1 MFKKFIKSSLFFHFY
16 VYIISPF
23 VLKDSFFMDS
33 ILDFLV
39 RQKKFALVFSFA
51 FIAIGILSVVGMQRD
66 QFPTVD
72 FEVLSVTTA
81 YPGASPEDVEK
92 SVTNIIEEELLSVS
106 GLKEITSTSREGISS
121 IIVTLEADLKDVTTV
136 KNDVRNAI
144 NRVKAFPEEVTDLPR
159 VIDFNVTEFPV
170 ITINID
176 STSGNFNQ
184 ARQITD
190 ELQVAISRIKGVA
203 QVDNPSYLDSE
214 IQIKVNPD
222 KLDKYNISV
231 NEVISAI
238 STRNARFTV
247 GGNNQESLEKNIVI
261 LSEFESIDDIKDVVI
276 KSSFDGPVIRL
287 GDIAEVFRGQEEET
301 SITRVNGTKGFVL
314 QVKKQPQADIIRTVK
329 RIRER
334 VAEFQTNIPDDINIF
349 YTDDSSE
356 AVANRLEIIIKNGYI
371 GLALVLVVLGAFLSL
386 RTAFWV
392 AVSIP
397 VTLLGT
403 VFGLGLTGNTINL
416 ISLSGFILVLG
427 IVVDDS
433 IIIAESI
440 HHYKSKGGDL
450 YKNVVM
456 GLKRVIMPVVTTII
470 STMLVMSSFFLMSG
484 ILGKFIYVLPVVV
497 IFALGISFLEIT
509 FALPAHLSTT
519 KVEKQR
525 TWFIPVENFYNRFM
539 HYGLR
544 WRYLIVPLFI
554 ALLVYTSFFAFKNIP
569 FNLFPSRGATVMFAN
584 IEAPN
589 GSSAAYT
596 EKIVIDVENLI
607 VSEIGEDLK
616 SYTSTIGSYFTNRAD
631 IEIALTPTS
640 DRERAAEDMQEKL
653 KVLVEDVE
661 GAEKIRISLL
671 RPGPPQGA
679 DIEVTLVS
687 ENDAQRDLA
696 ADRLEE
702 ILKSINGVDNINRN
716 DEIGKPRIETVLD
729 FDEMARL
736 GVDYSAVY
744 RHLRTAFSGSY
755 VTDATIAG
763 KDEDVRIYIG
773 NGSNTENFIK
783 NTTIKNRQ
791 GNSIPMSQFSTLREI
806 EGEPDYN
813 HLDGDRSIKLTASIA
828 DGRPR
833 GRPSKVEQDQKLDE
847 GQSLNKKPEEA
858 PKVSRGPPPSKTIIL
873 AKALKELN
881 ASVDFPQ
888 VSIITSGGA
897 QESIESLQD
906 FLRAFVVAIV
916 GIFLLLAI
924 LFNSYSQPMLVLAAV
939 PFSLIGVVW
948 AFYFHGE
955 PLSFFAL
962 TGSLALMGVIVND
975 SLVMVSHLNYIKEK
989 SAALEDKIVWIAR
1002 GARDRLRP
1010 VVLTTLT
1017 TMAGVLPL
1025 AYGIGGTDVFLQPMV
1040 LALGYGLIFGTF
1052 LTLILL
1058 PCMYLMNYD
1067 FINMLG
1073 RIKTRFSRKKAA
1085 A

>member
-1 MFKKFIKSSLFFHFY
+1 
-16 VYIISPF
+16 
-23 VLKDSFFMDS
+23 MDS

-51 FIAIGILSVVGMQRD
+51 FIAIGVLSVVGMQRD
-66 QFPTVD
+66 QFPAVD
-72 FEVLSVTTA
+72 FEILAVTTA

-92 SVTNIIEEELLSVS
+92 SVTNVIEKELLSVS
-106 GLKEITSTSREGISS
+106 GIKEITSTSREGISS

-136 KNDVRNAI
+136 KNDVRNAV
-144 NRVKAFPEEVTDLPR
+144 NRVKSFPEEVTDLPQ
-159 VIDFNVTEFPV
+159 VLDFNITEFPI

-176 STSGNFNQ
+176 GANSDYAL

-190 ELQVAISRIKGVA
+190 DLETALLKIKGVA
-203 QVDNPSYLDSE
+203 SIDKNGYLKSE
-214 IQIKVNPD
+214 IQIKVDPI
-222 KLDKYNISV
+222 KLDKFNISI

-238 STRNARFTV
+238 SSRNARFTV

-261 LSEFESIDDIKDVVI
+261 LSEFQSIDEIKDVVI

-287 GDIAEVFRGQEEET
+287 DDIANVFRGEEEET

-314 QVKKQPQADIIRTVK
+314 QVKKQDQADIIRTVK
-329 RIRER
+329 RVRER
-334 VAEFQTNIPDDINIF
+334 VSELQENYPDNIDIF

-356 AVANRLEIIIKNGYI
+356 AVENRLNIIIKNGYI

-386 RTAFWV
+386 KTAFWV

-484 ILGKFIYVLPVVV
+484 ILGKFIYILPVVV

-509 FALPAHLSTT
+509 FALPAHLSTN

-539 HYGLR
+539 HYALR

-569 FNLFPSRGATVMFAN
+569 FNLFPSRGATVIFAN

-596 EKIVIDVENLI
+596 ENIVIDVENII
-607 VSEIGEDLK
+607 VNEIGEDLD
-616 SYTSTIGSYFTNRAD
+616 SFTSTIGSYFTNVAN
-631 IEIALTPTS
+631 IEIALTPTN
-640 DRERAAEDMQEKL
+640 DRERTAEDMEEKL
-653 KVLVEDVE
+653 KALAENVE
-661 GAEKIRISLL
+661 GAEKINISLL
-671 RPGPPQGA
+671 RPGPPQGE
-679 DIEVTLVS
+679 DIEITLVA
-687 ENDAQRDLA
+687 ENDAQRNLA
-696 ADRLEE
+696 ADRVEE
-702 ILKSINGVDNINRN
+702 ILKSIDGVDNINRN

-736 GVDYSAVY
+736 GVDYQSVY

-783 NTTIKNRQ
+783 NTTVKNRQ

-813 HLDGDRSIKLTASIA
+813 HFDGDRSIKLTASIT
-828 DGRPR
+828 DGRPKR
-833 GRPSKVEQDQKLDE
+833 KPNEVNQDHYFD
-847 GQSLNKKPEEA
+847 GDQSMK
-858 PKVSRGPPPSKTIIL
+858 RGPPPSKTAIL
-873 AKALKELN
+873 AMTLKELN
-881 ASVDFPQ
+881 APVDFPQ

-906 FLRAFVVAIV
+906 FLRAFVVAII

-1002 GARDRLRP
+1002 GSRDRLRA

-1073 RIKTRFSRKKAA
+1073 RIKTKFSRKKAVV
-1085 A
+1085 

>member
-1 MFKKFIKSSLFFHFY
+1 M
-16 VYIISPF
+16 
-23 VLKDSFFMDS
+23 DSF
-33 ILDFLV
+33 LDFLV
-39 RQKKFALVFSFA
+39 RQKKFALVFSLA
-51 FIAIGILSVVGMQRD
+51 FIAIGVLSVVGMQRD

-92 SVTNIIEEELLSVS
+92 SVTNVIEEELLSVS
-106 GLKEITSTSREGISS
+106 GIKEITSSSREGISS
-121 IIVTLEADLKDVTTV
+121 IIVTLEADLKDVTTT
-136 KNDVRNAI
+136 KNDVRNAV
-144 NRVKAFPEEVTDLPR
+144 NRVKAFPEEVTDLPL
-159 VIDFNVTEFPV
+159 VVDFNVTEFPV
-170 ITINID
+170 VTINID

-190 ELQVAISRIKGVA
+190 ELEVAISRIKGVA
-203 QVDNPSYLDSE
+203 SVDNPSYLDSE

-222 KLDKYNISV
+222 KLNKYEMSI

-238 STRNARFTV
+238 SSRNARFTV
-247 GGNNQESLEKNIVI
+247 GDNNQESLEKNIVI
-261 LSEFESIDDIKDVVI
+261 LSEFESIEDIKNVVI
-276 KSSFDGPVIRL
+276 KSSFDGPAISL
-287 GDIAEVFRGQEEET
+287 DDIAEVFRGQEEET

-329 RIRER
+329 RVRER
-334 VAEFQTNIPDDINIF
+334 VAELQKNIPDDINIF

-356 AVANRLEIIIKNGYI
+356 AVANRLDIIIKNGYI
-371 GLALVLVVLGAFLSL
+371 GLALVLVVLGVFLSL
-386 RTAFWV
+386 KTAFWV

-433 IIIAESI
+433 IVIAESI
-440 HHYKSKGGDL
+440 HHYKSKEGNL

-484 ILGKFIYVLPVVV
+484 VLGKFIYVLPVVV
-497 IFALGISFLEIT
+497 LFALAISFLEIT
-509 FALPAHLSTT
+509 FALPAHLATK
-519 KVEKQR
+519 KVEKQK
-525 TWFIPVENFYNRFM
+525 TWFVPFENVYNRGM
-539 HYGLR
+539 VRILK
-544 WRYLIVPLFI
+544 WRYLIVPIFI
-554 ALLVYTSFFAFKNIP
+554 GILVYSAMFAMKNIP

-589 GSSAAYT
+589 GSSASYT

-607 VSEIGEDLK
+607 VKEIGSDLK
-616 SYTSTIGSYFTNRAD
+616 SYTSKIDAFFTNKAD

-653 KVLVEDVE
+653 KELVKSVQ
-661 GAEKIRISLL
+661 GAEEIRISLL

-687 ENDAQRDLA
+687 ANDAQRVLA

-702 ILKSINGVDNINRN
+702 ILNSINGVDNINRN

-736 GVDYSAVY
+736 GVDYQSVY

-763 KDEDVRIYIG
+763 KEEAVRIYIG
-773 NGSNTENFIK
+773 ENDYTENFIQ
-783 NTTIKNRQ
+783 NTAVKNRQ
-791 GNSIPMSQFSTLREI
+791 GNLIPMSQFSTLREI

-813 HLDGDRSIKLTASIA
+813 HLDGDRSIKVTASIA

-833 GRPSKVEQDQKLDE
+833 GRPTKVEDSSKTAD
-847 GQSLNKKPEEA
+847 SDS
-858 PKVSRGPPPSKTIIL
+858 VSVTSNESDSSTAQPTRRGPPPSKTIIL

-881 ASVDFPQ
+881 ASVDYPQ
-888 VSIITSGGA
+888 VSIVTAGGA

-906 FLRAFVVAIV
+906 FLRAFVVAII

-939 PFSLIGVVW
+939 PFSLIGVIW

-975 SLVMVSHLNYIKEK
+975 SLVMVSHLNYIRDK
-989 SAALEDKIVWIAR
+989 SAQLEDKTVWIAR
-1002 GARDRLRP
+1002 GSRDRLRA

-1067 FINMLG
+1067 FINMLV
-1073 RIKTRFSRKKAA
+1073 RIGARFSRKKAPA
-1085 A
+1085 

>member
-1 MFKKFIKSSLFFHFY
+1 
-16 VYIISPF
+16 
-23 VLKDSFFMDS
+23 MDS

-39 RQKKFALVFSFA
+39 RQKKFALVFSLA
-51 FIAIGILSVVGMQRD
+51 FIAIGVLSVVGMQRD
-66 QFPTVD
+66 QFPAVD
-72 FEVLSVTTA
+72 FEILAVTTA

-92 SVTNIIEEELLSVS
+92 SVTNVIENELLSVS
-106 GLKEITSTSREGISS
+106 GIKEITSTSREGISS

-136 KNDVRNAI
+136 KNDVRNAV
-144 NRVKAFPEEVTDLPR
+144 NRVKSFPEEVADLPQ
-159 VIDFNVTEFPV
+159 VLDFNITEFPI

-176 STSGNFNQ
+176 GANSDYAL

-190 ELQVAISRIKGVA
+190 DLETALLKIKGVA
-203 QVDNPSYLDSE
+203 SIDKNGYLKSE
-214 IQIKVNPD
+214 IQIKVDPI
-222 KLDKYNISV
+222 KLDKYNISI

-261 LSEFESIDDIKDVVI
+261 LSEFQSIDEIKDVVI

-287 GDIAEVFRGQEEET
+287 DDIANVFRGEEEET

-314 QVKKQPQADIIRTVK
+314 QIKKQDQADIIRTVK
-329 RIRER
+329 RVRER
-334 VAEFQTNIPDDINIF
+334 VSELQENYPDNIDIF

-356 AVANRLEIIIKNGYI
+356 AVENRLNIIIKNGYI

-386 RTAFWV
+386 KTAFWV

-484 ILGKFIYVLPVVV
+484 ILGKFIYILPVVV

-509 FALPAHLSTT
+509 FALPAHLSTN

-539 HYGLR
+539 RYALR

-569 FNLFPSRGATVMFAN
+569 FNLFPSRGATVIFAN

-596 EKIVIDVENLI
+596 ENIVIDVENII
-607 VSEIGEDLK
+607 VNEIGEDLD
-616 SYTSTIGSYFTNRAD
+616 SFTSTIGSYFTNVAN

-640 DRERAAEDMQEKL
+640 DRERTAEDMEEKL
-653 KVLVEDVE
+653 KALVENVE
-661 GAEKIRISLL
+661 GAEKINISLL
-671 RPGPPQGA
+671 RPGPPQGE
-679 DIEVTLVS
+679 DIEITLVA
-687 ENDAQRDLA
+687 ENDAQRNLA
-696 ADRLEE
+696 ADRVEE
-702 ILKSINGVDNINRN
+702 ILKSIDGVDNINRN

-736 GVDYSAVY
+736 GVDYQSVY

-755 VTDATIAG
+755 VTDVTIAG
-763 KDEDVRIYIG
+763 KEEDVRIYIG
-773 NGSNTENFIK
+773 NEDNTENFIK
-783 NTTIKNRQ
+783 NTTVKNRQ

-813 HLDGDRSIKLTASIA
+813 HFDGDRSIKLTASIA
-828 DGRPR
+828 DGRPKR
-833 GRPSKVEQDQKLDE
+833 KPNEVNQDHYFD
-847 GQSLNKKPEEA
+847 GDQSMK
-858 PKVSRGPPPSKTIIL
+858 RGPPPSKTAIL
-873 AKALKELN
+873 SMALKELN
-881 ASVDFPQ
+881 APVDFPQ

-906 FLRAFVVAIV
+906 FLRAFVVAII

-1002 GARDRLRP
+1002 GSRDRLRA

-1073 RIKTRFSRKKAA
+1073 RIKTKFSRKKAVV
-1085 A
+1085 

>member
-1 MFKKFIKSSLFFHFY
+1 
-16 VYIISPF
+16 
-23 VLKDSFFMDS
+23 MDS

-39 RQKKFALVFSFA
+39 RQKKFALVFSLA
-51 FIAIGILSVVGMQRD
+51 FIAIGVLSVVGMQRD
-66 QFPTVD
+66 QFPAVD
-72 FEVLSVTTA
+72 FEILAVTTA

-92 SVTNIIEEELLSVS
+92 SVTNVIEKELLSVS
-106 GLKEITSTSREGISS
+106 GIKEITSTSREGISS

-136 KNDVRNAI
+136 KNDVRNAV
-144 NRVKAFPEEVTDLPR
+144 NRVKSFPEEVADLPQ
-159 VIDFNVTEFPV
+159 VLDFNITEFPI

-176 STSGNFNQ
+176 GANSDYAL

-190 ELQVAISRIKGVA
+190 DLETALLKIKGVA
-203 QVDNPSYLDSE
+203 SIDKNGYLKSE
-214 IQIKVNPD
+214 IQIKVDPI

-261 LSEFESIDDIKDVVI
+261 LSEFQSIDEIKDVVI

-287 GDIAEVFRGQEEET
+287 DDIANVFRGEEEET

-314 QVKKQPQADIIRTVK
+314 QIKKQDQADIIRTVK
-329 RIRER
+329 RVRER
-334 VAEFQTNIPDDINIF
+334 VSELQGNYPDNIDIF

-356 AVANRLEIIIKNGYI
+356 AVENRLNIIIKNGYI

-484 ILGKFIYVLPVVV
+484 ILGKFIYILPVVV

-509 FALPAHLSTT
+509 FALPAHLSTN

-539 HYGLR
+539 RYALR

-569 FNLFPSRGATVMFAN
+569 FNLFPSRGATVIFAN

-596 EKIVIDVENLI
+596 ENIVIDVENII
-607 VSEIGEDLK
+607 VNEIGEDLD
-616 SYTSTIGSYFTNRAD
+616 SFTSTIGSYFTNVAN

-640 DRERAAEDMQEKL
+640 DRERTAEDMEEKL
-653 KVLVEDVE
+653 KALVENVE
-661 GAEKIRISLL
+661 GAEKINISLL
-671 RPGPPQGA
+671 RPGPPQGE
-679 DIEVTLVS
+679 DIEITLVA
-687 ENDAQRDLA
+687 ENDAQRNLA
-696 ADRLEE
+696 ADRVEE
-702 ILKSINGVDNINRN
+702 ILKSIDGVDNINRN

-783 NTTIKNRQ
+783 NTTVKNRQ

-813 HLDGDRSIKLTASIA
+813 HFDGDRSIKLTASIA
-828 DGRPR
+828 DGRPT
-833 GRPSKVEQDQKLDE
+833 
-847 GQSLNKKPEEA
+847 KKPSGVDQNQNFA
-858 PKVSRGPPPSKTIIL
+858 GDQSMKRGPPPSKTAIL
-873 AKALKELN
+873 AMALKELN
-881 ASVDFPQ
+881 APVDFPQ

-906 FLRAFVVAIV
+906 FLRAFVVAIF

-1002 GARDRLRP
+1002 GSRDRLRA

-1073 RIKTRFSRKKAA
+1073 RIKTKFSRKKAVV
-1085 A
+1085 

>member
-1 MFKKFIKSSLFFHFY
+1 MEAFLE
-16 VYIISPF
+16 
-23 VLKDSFFMDS
+23 
-33 ILDFLV
+33 FLV
-39 RQKKFALVFSFA
+39 KQKKFAIVFSLA
-51 FIAIGILSVVGMQRD
+51 FIAIGVLSVVGMQRD

-92 SVTNIIEEELLSVS
+92 KVTNIIEDELLGVS
-106 GLKEITSTSREGISS
+106 GIKEITSSSREGLSS

-136 KNDVRNAI
+136 KNDVRNAV
-144 NRVKAFPEEVTDLPR
+144 NRVKSFPEEVTDLPA
-159 VIDFNVTEFPV
+159 VVDFNVSDFPV
-170 ITINID
+170 ITVNID
-176 STSGNFNQ
+176 STSGNFDQ

-190 ELQVAISRIKGVA
+190 ELQVSLSRIKGVA
-203 QVDNPSYLDSE
+203 AVDNPSYLESE
-214 IQIKVNPD
+214 IQIKVNPV
-222 KLDKYNISV
+222 KLDKFNMSI
-231 NEVISAI
+231 NEVIAAI
-238 STRNARFTV
+238 SSRNARFTV

-261 LSEFESIDDIKDVVI
+261 LSEFESIDDIKNVVI

-287 GDIAEVFRGQEEET
+287 GDIAEVFRGQEEEM

-314 QVKKQPQADIIRTVK
+314 QVRKQAQADIIRTVK
-329 RIRER
+329 RVREK
-334 VAEFQTNIPDDINIF
+334 VSEIQVNIPDDINIF

-356 AVANRLEIIIKNGYI
+356 AVENRLDIIIKNGYI
-371 GLALVLVVLGAFLSL
+371 GLALVLVVLGIFLSIK
-386 RTAFWV
+386 TAFWV

-433 IIIAESI
+433 IVIAESI
-440 HHYKSKGGDL
+440 HHYKSKEGSL
-450 YKNVVM
+450 YKNVVT
-456 GLKRVIMPVVTTII
+456 GLKRVILPVITTII
-470 STMLVMSSFFLMSG
+470 STMLVMSSFFLMG
-484 ILGKFIYVLPVVV
+484 GVLGKFIYVLPVVV

-509 FALPAHLSTT
+509 FALPAHLATPNKSG
-519 KVEKQR
+519 KQK
-525 TWFIPVENFYNRFM
+525 TWFIPVENFYNKCMHRF
-539 HYGLR
+539 LR
-544 WRYLIVPLFI
+544 WRYLIVPIFI
-554 ALLVYTSFFAFKNIP
+554 ALLVYSAMFAMKNIP

-589 GSSAAYT
+589 GSSASYT
-596 EKIVIDVENLI
+596 ENIVIDVENLI
-607 VSEIGEDLK
+607 VSEIGDDLK
-616 SYTSTIGSYFTNRAD
+616 SYTSKVGAYFTNKAD
-631 IEIALTPTS
+631 IEIALSPTS
-640 DRERAAEDMQEKL
+640 DRERTAEDMQEKL
-653 KVLVEDVE
+653 KELVKSVK
-661 GAEKIRISLL
+661 GAEEIKISLL

-687 ENDAQRDLA
+687 DNDSQRALA

-702 ILKSINGVDNINRN
+702 ILRTIKGVDNINRN

-736 GVDYSAVY
+736 GVDYASVY

-763 KDEDVRIYIG
+763 KDEDIRIYIG
-773 NGSNTENFIK
+773 ENDYTENFIK
-783 NTTIKNRQ
+783 NTSVKNRQ

-806 EGEPDYN
+806 AGEPDYN
-813 HLDGDRSIKLTASIA
+813 HLDGDRSIKVTASIA

-833 GRPSKVEQDQKLDE
+833 GRPSSTQKDQTQNQNSDE
-847 GQSLNKKPEEA
+847 IQSLDQKPEEA
-858 PKVSRGPPPSKTIIL
+858 PKARGGGRPPSKTIIL
-873 AKALKELN
+873 AQALKELN
-881 ASVDFPQ
+881 AAVDYPQ
-888 VSIITSGGA
+888 VSIITAGGA
-897 QESIESLQD
+897 QESIDSLQD
-906 FLRAFVVAIV
+906 FLRAFVVAIC
-916 GIFLLLAI
+916 GIYLLLAI

-975 SLVMVSHLNYIKEK
+975 SLVMVSHLNYIKAK
-989 SAALEDKIVWIAR
+989 SAELEDKIVWIAR
-1002 GARDRLRP
+1002 GSKDRLRA

-1040 LALGYGLIFGTF
+1040 LALGYGLIFGTV

-1058 PCMYLMNYD
+1058 PCMYMMNYD

-1073 RIKTRFSRKKAA
+1073 RIRAKFSRKKTTA
-1085 A
+1085 

>member
-1 MFKKFIKSSLFFHFY
+1 M
-16 VYIISPF
+16 
-23 VLKDSFFMDS
+23 DSF
-33 ILDFLV
+33 LDFLV
-39 RQKKFALVFSFA
+39 RQKKFALVFSLA
-51 FIAIGILSVVGMQRD
+51 FIAIGVLSVVGMQRD

-72 FEVLSVTTA
+72 FEVLSVSTA

-92 SVTNIIEEELLSVS
+92 SVTNVIEEELLSVS
-106 GLKEITSTSREGISS
+106 GIKEITSSSREGISS
-121 IIVTLEADLKDVTTV
+121 IIVTLEADLKDVTTT
-136 KNDVRNAI
+136 KNDVRNAV
-144 NRVKAFPEEVTDLPR
+144 NRVKAFPEEVTDLPQ

-170 ITINID
+170 VTINID

-203 QVDNPSYLDSE
+203 SVDNPSYLDSE

-222 KLDKYNISV
+222 KLNKYEMSI

-238 STRNARFTV
+238 SSRNARFTV
-247 GGNNQESLEKNIVI
+247 GDNNQESLEKNIVI
-261 LSEFESIDDIKDVVI
+261 LSEYESIEDIKNVVI

-287 GDIAEVFRGQEEET
+287 NDIAEVFRGQEEET

-329 RIRER
+329 RVRER
-334 VAEFQTNIPDDINIF
+334 VGELQKNIPDDINIF

-356 AVANRLEIIIKNGYI
+356 AVANRLDIIIKNGYI
-371 GLALVLVVLGAFLSL
+371 GLALVLIVLGVFLSL
-386 RTAFWV
+386 KTAFWV

-397 VTLLGT
+397 VTLLGA

-433 IIIAESI
+433 IVIAESI
-440 HHYKSKGGDL
+440 HHYKSKEGNL

-484 ILGKFIYVLPVVV
+484 VLGKFIYVLPVVV
-497 IFALGISFLEIT
+497 LFALAISFLEIT
-509 FALPAHLSTT
+509 FALPAHLASK
-519 KVEKQR
+519 KVEKQK
-525 TWFIPVENFYNRFM
+525 TWFVPFENLYNRGM
-539 HYGLR
+539 VRILK
-544 WRYLIVPLFI
+544 WRYLIVPIFI
-554 ALLVYTSFFAFKNIP
+554 GILVYSAMFAMKNIP

-589 GSSAAYT
+589 GSSASYT

-607 VSEIGEDLK
+607 VNEIGDDLK
-616 SYTSTIGSYFTNRAD
+616 SYTSKINAFFTNKAD

-653 KVLVEDVE
+653 KELVQNVE
-661 GAEKIRISLL
+661 GAEEIRISLL

-687 ENDAQRDLA
+687 SNDAQRVLA

-702 ILKSINGVDNINRN
+702 ILNSINGVDNINRN

-736 GVDYSAVY
+736 GVDYQSVY

-763 KDEDVRIYIG
+763 EEEAVRIYIG
-773 NGSNTENFIK
+773 ENDYTENFIQ
-783 NTTIKNRQ
+783 NTAVKNRQ
-791 GNSIPMSQFSTLREI
+791 GNLIPMSQFSTLREI

-813 HLDGDRSIKLTASIA
+813 HLDGDRSIKVTASIA

-833 GRPSKVEQDQKLDE
+833 GRPNKVDE
-847 GQSLNKKPEEA
+847 NSTTADSDSVIVTSNDSDSSAAQPA
-858 PKVSRGPPPSKTIIL
+858 RRGPPPSKTIIL

-881 ASVDFPQ
+881 ASVDYPQ
-888 VSIITSGGA
+888 VSIVTAGGA

-906 FLRAFVVAIV
+906 FLRAFVVAII

-939 PFSLIGVVW
+939 PFSLIGVIW

-975 SLVMVSHLNYIKEK
+975 SLVMVSHLNYIRDK
-989 SAALEDKIVWIAR
+989 SDQLEDKTVWIAR
-1002 GARDRLRP
+1002 GSRDRLRA

-1067 FINMLG
+1067 FINMLS
-1073 RIKTRFSRKKAA
+1073 RIGARFSRKKAPA
-1085 A
+1085 

>member
-1 MFKKFIKSSLFFHFY
+1 M
-16 VYIISPF
+16 
-23 VLKDSFFMDS
+23 DSF
-33 ILDFLV
+33 LDFLV
-39 RQKKFALVFSFA
+39 RQKKFALVFSLA
-51 FIAIGILSVVGMQRD
+51 FIAIGVLSVVGMQRD

-92 SVTNIIEEELLSVS
+92 SVTNVIEEELLSVS
-106 GLKEITSTSREGISS
+106 GIKEITSSSREGISS
-121 IIVTLEADLKDVTTV
+121 IIVTLEADLKDVTTT
-136 KNDVRNAI
+136 KNDVRNAV
-144 NRVKAFPEEVTDLPR
+144 NRVKAFPEEVTDLPQ
-159 VIDFNVTEFPV
+159 VVDFNVTEFPV
-170 ITINID
+170 VTINID

-190 ELQVAISRIKGVA
+190 ELEVAISRIKGVA
-203 QVDNPSYLDSE
+203 SVDNPSYLDSE

-222 KLDKYNISV
+222 KLAKYEMSI

-238 STRNARFTV
+238 SSRNARFTV
-247 GGNNQESLEKNIVI
+247 GDNNQESLEKNIVI
-261 LSEFESIDDIKDVVI
+261 LSEFESIDDIKNVVI

-287 GDIAEVFRGQEEET
+287 DDIAEVFRGQEEET

-329 RIRER
+329 RVRER
-334 VAEFQTNIPDDINIF
+334 VSELQKNFPDDINIF

-356 AVANRLEIIIKNGYI
+356 AVANRLDIIIKNGYI
-371 GLALVLVVLGAFLSL
+371 GLALVLVVLGVFLSIK
-386 RTAFWV
+386 TAFWV

-433 IIIAESI
+433 IVIAESI
-440 HHYKSKGGDL
+440 HHYKSKEGNL

-484 ILGKFIYVLPVVV
+484 VLGKFIYVLPVVV
-497 IFALGISFLEIT
+497 LFALAISFLEIT
-509 FALPAHLSTT
+509 FALPAHLATN
-519 KVEKQR
+519 KVEKQK
-525 TWFIPVENFYNRFM
+525 TWFVPFENFYNRCM
-539 HYGLR
+539 VRILK

-554 ALLVYTSFFAFKNIP
+554 GLLVYSAMFAMKNIP

-589 GSSAAYT
+589 GSSASYT

-607 VSEIGEDLK
+607 VNEIGEDLK
-616 SYTSTIGSYFTNRAD
+616 SYTSKIDAFFTNKAD

-640 DRERAAEDMQEKL
+640 DRERSAEDMQEKL
-653 KVLVEDVE
+653 KELVKNVQ
-661 GAEKIRISLL
+661 GAEEIRISLL

-687 ENDAQRDLA
+687 ANDAQRVLA

-702 ILKSINGVDNINRN
+702 ILNSIDGVDNINRN

-736 GVDYSAVY
+736 GVDYQSVY

-763 KDEDVRIYIG
+763 KEEDVRIYIG
-773 NGSNTENFIK
+773 ENDYTENFIQ
-783 NTTIKNRQ
+783 NTAVKNRQ
-791 GNSIPMSQFSTLREI
+791 GNLIPMSQFSTLREI

-813 HLDGDRSIKLTASIA
+813 HLDGDRSIKVTASIA

-833 GRPSKVEQDQKLDE
+833 GRPTKAAESSNADDGETI
-847 GQSLNKKPEEA
+847 N
-858 PKVSRGPPPSKTIIL
+858 VSSDDSDSSAAQPARRGPPPSKTIIL

-881 ASVDFPQ
+881 AAVEYPQ
-888 VSIITSGGA
+888 VSIVTAGGA

-906 FLRAFVVAIV
+906 FLRAFVVAII

-939 PFSLIGVVW
+939 PFSLIGVIW

-975 SLVMVSHLNYIKEK
+975 SLVMVSHLNYLRDK
-989 SAALEDKIVWIAR
+989 SAKLEDKTVWIAR
-1002 GARDRLRP
+1002 GSRDRLRA

-1073 RIKTRFSRKKAA
+1073 RIGAKFSRKKAPV
-1085 A
+1085 

>member
-1 MFKKFIKSSLFFHFY
+1 
-16 VYIISPF
+16 
-23 VLKDSFFMDS
+23 MDS

-39 RQKKFALVFSFA
+39 RQKKFALVFSLA
-51 FIAIGILSVVGMQRD
+51 FIAIGVLSVVGMQRD
-66 QFPTVD
+66 QFPAVD
-72 FEVLSVTTA
+72 FEILAVTTA

-92 SVTNIIEEELLSVS
+92 SVTNVIENELLSVS
-106 GLKEITSTSREGISS
+106 GIKEITSTSREGISS

-136 KNDVRNAI
+136 KNDVRNAV
-144 NRVKAFPEEVTDLPR
+144 NRVKSFPEEVADLPQ
-159 VIDFNVTEFPV
+159 VLDFNITEFPI

-176 STSGNFNQ
+176 GANSDYAL

-190 ELQVAISRIKGVA
+190 DLETALLKIKGVA
-203 QVDNPSYLDSE
+203 SIDKNGYLKSE
-214 IQIKVNPD
+214 IQIKVDPI

-261 LSEFESIDDIKDVVI
+261 LSEFQSIDEIKDVVI

-287 GDIAEVFRGQEEET
+287 DDIANVFRGEEEET

-314 QVKKQPQADIIRTVK
+314 QVKKQDQADIIRTVK
-329 RIRER
+329 RVRER
-334 VAEFQTNIPDDINIF
+334 VSELQENYPDNIDIF

-356 AVANRLEIIIKNGYI
+356 AVENRLNIIIKNGYI
-371 GLALVLVVLGAFLSL
+371 GLALVLVVLGVFLSL
-386 RTAFWV
+386 KTAFWV

-484 ILGKFIYVLPVVV
+484 ILGKFIYILPVVV

-509 FALPAHLSTT
+509 FALPAHLSTN

-539 HYGLR
+539 RYALR

-569 FNLFPSRGATVMFAN
+569 FNLFPSRGATVIFAN

-596 EKIVIDVENLI
+596 ENIVIDVENII
-607 VSEIGEDLK
+607 VNEIGEDLD
-616 SYTSTIGSYFTNRAD
+616 SFTSTIGSYFTNVAN

-640 DRERAAEDMQEKL
+640 DRERTAEDMEEKL
-653 KVLVEDVE
+653 KALVENVE
-661 GAEKIRISLL
+661 GAEKINISLL
-671 RPGPPQGA
+671 RPGPPQGE
-679 DIEVTLVS
+679 DIEITLVA
-687 ENDAQRDLA
+687 ENDAQRNLA
-696 ADRLEE
+696 ADRVEE
-702 ILKSINGVDNINRN
+702 ILKSIDGVDNINRN

-736 GVDYSAVY
+736 GVDYQSVY

-755 VTDATIAG
+755 VTDVTIAG
-763 KDEDVRIYIG
+763 KEEDVRIYIG
-773 NGSNTENFIK
+773 SEDYTENFIK
-783 NTTIKNRQ
+783 NTTVKNRQ
-791 GNSIPMSQFSTLREI
+791 GNSIPMSKFSTLREI
-806 EGEPDYN
+806 KGEPDFN
-813 HLDGDRSIKLTASIA
+813 HFDGDRSIKLTASIA
-828 DGRPR
+828 DN
-833 GRPSKVEQDQKLDE
+833 PSIGGDILDRNFDGDQSMK
-847 GQSLNKKPEEA
+847 
-858 PKVSRGPPPSKTIIL
+858 RGPPPSKTAIL
-873 AKALKELN
+873 AMALKELN
-881 ASVDFPQ
+881 APVDFPQ

-906 FLRAFVVAIV
+906 FLRAFVVAII

-1002 GARDRLRP
+1002 GSRDRLRA

-1073 RIKTRFSRKKAA
+1073 RIKTKFSRKKAVV
-1085 A
+1085 

>member
-1 MFKKFIKSSLFFHFY
+1 
-16 VYIISPF
+16 
-23 VLKDSFFMDS
+23 MDAF
-33 ILDFLV
+33 LDLLV
-39 RQKKFALVFSFA
+39 RQKKFALVFSLA
-51 FIAIGILSVVGMQRD
+51 FIAIGVLSVLGMQRD

-92 SVTNIIEEELLSVS
+92 SVTNVIEEELLSLS
-106 GLKEITSTSREGISS
+106 GIKEITSTSREGISS

-136 KNDVRNAI
+136 KNDIRNAV
-144 NRVKAFPEEVTDLPR
+144 NRVKAFPEEVTDLPQ
-159 VIDFNVTEFPV
+159 VVDFNVTEFPV

-176 STSGNFNQ
+176 STSGDFNQ

-190 ELQVAISRIKGVA
+190 DLQTSLTKIKGVA
-203 QVDNPSYLDSE
+203 SVDNPSYLDSE

-222 KLDKYNISV
+222 KLNKYKMSI

-238 STRNARFTV
+238 SSRNARFTV
-247 GGNNQESLEKNIVI
+247 GDNNQESLEKNIVI

-276 KSSFDGPVIRL
+276 KSSFDGPVIKL
-287 GDIAEVFRGQEEET
+287 NDIAEVFRGQEEEN
-301 SITRVNGTKGFVL
+301 SIIRVNGTKGFVL

-329 RIRER
+329 RVRER
-334 VAEFQTNIPDDINIF
+334 VAEFQKNIPDDINIF

-371 GLALVLVVLGAFLSL
+371 GLALVLVVLGVFLSL
-386 RTAFWV
+386 KTAFWV

-397 VTLLGT
+397 VCLLGA

-433 IIIAESI
+433 IVIAESI
-440 HHYKSKGGDL
+440 HHYKSKEGNL

-497 IFALGISFLEIT
+497 LFALAISFLEIT
-509 FALPAHLSTT
+509 FALPAHLASK
-519 KVEKQR
+519 KVEKQKK
-525 TWFIPVENFYNRFM
+525 WFVPVENFYNRSM
-539 HYGLR
+539 VHILK

-554 ALLVYTSFFAFKNIP
+554 GLLAYSAMFAMKNIP

-589 GSSAAYT
+589 GSSASYT

-616 SYTSTIGSYFTNRAD
+616 SYTSNIGSYFTNRAD
-631 IEIALTPTS
+631 IEIALTETS

-653 KVLVEDVE
+653 KELVKNVK

-687 ENDAQRDLA
+687 ENDAQRALA
-696 ADRLEE
+696 ADRLVE
-702 ILKSINGVDNINRN
+702 ILNSINGVDNINRN

-736 GVDYSAVY
+736 GVDYQSVY

-773 NGSNTENFIK
+773 ENDYTENFIK
-783 NTTIKNRQ
+783 NTAIKNRQ
-791 GNSIPMSQFSTLREI
+791 GNLIPMSQFSTLREI

-813 HLDGDRSIKLTASIA
+813 HLDGDRSIKVTASIA

-833 GRPSKVEQDQKLDE
+833 GRPSQVNENSGENQPLNVKPDE
-847 GQSLNKKPEEA
+847 AKPDEA
-858 PKVSRGPPPSKTIIL
+858 RPDAAKPARGGPPPSKTIIL

-881 ASVDFPQ
+881 ASVEYPQ
-888 VSIITSGGA
+888 VSIITAGGA
-897 QESIESLQD
+897 QESIDSLQD
-906 FLRAFVVAIV
+906 FLRAFVVALI

-975 SLVMVSHLNYIKEK
+975 SLVMVSHLNYIRDK
-989 SAALEDKIVWIAR
+989 SAQLEDKTVWIAR
-1002 GARDRLRP
+1002 GSRDRLRA

-1067 FINMLG
+1067 FINLLG
-1073 RIKTRFSRKKAA
+1073 RIRARFSRKRAPS
-1085 A
+1085 

>member
-1 MFKKFIKSSLFFHFY
+1 ME
-16 VYIISPF
+16 
-23 VLKDSFFMDS
+23 SF
-33 ILDFLV
+33 LEFLV
-39 RQKKFALVFSFA
+39 KQKKFAIVFSLA

-92 SVTNIIEEELLSVS
+92 KVTNIIEDELLGVS
-106 GLKEITSTSREGISS
+106 GIKEITSSSREGLSS

-136 KNDVRNAI
+136 KNDVRNAV
-144 NRVKAFPEEVTDLPR
+144 NRVKSFPEEVTDLPA
-159 VIDFNVTEFPV
+159 VVDFNVSDFPV
-170 ITINID
+170 ITVNID
-176 STSGNFNQ
+176 STSGDFDQ
-184 ARQITD
+184 AREITD
-190 ELQVAISRIKGVA
+190 ELQVSLSRIKGVA
-203 QVDNPSYLDSE
+203 LVDNPSYLESE
-214 IQIKVNPD
+214 IQIKVNPA
-222 KLDKYNISV
+222 KLDKYNMSI
-231 NEVISAI
+231 NEVIAAI
-238 STRNARFTV
+238 SSRNARFTV

-261 LSEFESIDDIKDVVI
+261 LSEFESIEDIKNVVI

-287 GDIAEVFRGQEEET
+287 DDIADVFRGQEEEM

-314 QVKKQPQADIIRTVK
+314 QVRKQAQADIIRTVK
-329 RIRER
+329 RVREK
-334 VAEFQTNIPDDINIF
+334 VSEFQNTIPDDINIF

-356 AVANRLEIIIKNGYI
+356 AVENRLDIIIKNGYI
-371 GLALVLVVLGAFLSL
+371 GLALVLVVLGVFLSIK
-386 RTAFWV
+386 TAFWV

-433 IIIAESI
+433 IVIAESI
-440 HHYKSKGGDL
+440 HHYKSKEGSL
-450 YKNVVM
+450 FKNVVT
-456 GLKRVIMPVVTTII
+456 GLKRVILPVITTII
-470 STMLVMSSFFLMSG
+470 STMLVMSSFFLMG
-484 ILGKFIYVLPVVV
+484 GVLGKFIYVLPVVV

-509 FALPAHLSTT
+509 FALPAHLATPNKSG
-519 KVEKQR
+519 KQK
-525 TWFIPVENFYNRFM
+525 TWFIPVENFYNKSMHRF
-539 HYGLR
+539 LR
-544 WRYLIVPLFI
+544 WRYLIVPVFI
-554 ALLVYTSFFAFKNIP
+554 ALLVYSAMFAMKNIP

-589 GSSAAYT
+589 GSSASYT
-596 EKIVIDVENLI
+596 ENIVIDVENLI

-616 SYTSTIGSYFTNRAD
+616 SYTSKIGAYFTNKAD

-640 DRERAAEDMQEKL
+640 DRERTAEDMQEKL
-653 KVLVEDVE
+653 KELVKSVK
-661 GAEKIRISLL
+661 GAEEIKISLL

-687 ENDAQRDLA
+687 DNDSQRALA

-702 ILKSINGVDNINRN
+702 ILRTIKGVDNINRN

-736 GVDYSAVY
+736 GVDYASVY

-763 KDEDVRIYIG
+763 KDEDIRIYIG
-773 NGSNTENFIK
+773 ENDYTENFIK
-783 NTTIKNRQ
+783 NTSVKNRQ

-806 EGEPDYN
+806 AGEPDYN
-813 HLDGDRSIKLTASIA
+813 HLDGDRSIKVTASIA

-833 GRPSKVEQDQKLDE
+833 GRPSSTQKDQTQNQNSDE
-847 GQSLNKKPEEA
+847 IQSLDQKPEEA
-858 PKVSRGPPPSKTIIL
+858 PKARGGGRPPSKTIIL
-873 AKALKELN
+873 AQALKELN
-881 ASVDFPQ
+881 AAVDYPQ
-888 VSIITSGGA
+888 VSIITAGGA
-897 QESIESLQD
+897 QESIDSLQD
-906 FLRAFVVAIV
+906 FLRAFVVAIC
-916 GIFLLLAI
+916 GIYLLLAI

-975 SLVMVSHLNYIKEK
+975 SLVMVSHLNYIKAK
-989 SAALEDKIVWIAR
+989 SAELEDKIVWIAR
-1002 GARDRLRP
+1002 GSKDRLRA

-1040 LALGYGLIFGTF
+1040 LALGYGLIFGTV

-1058 PCMYLMNYD
+1058 PCMYMMNYD

-1073 RIKTRFSRKKAA
+1073 RIRAKFSRKKTTA
-1085 A
+1085 

>member
-1 MFKKFIKSSLFFHFY
+1 
-16 VYIISPF
+16 
-23 VLKDSFFMDS
+23 MDAF
-33 ILDFLV
+33 LDFLV
-39 RQKKFALVFSFA
+39 RQKKFALVFSLA
-51 FIAIGILSVVGMQRD
+51 FIAIGVLSVLGMQRD

-92 SVTNIIEEELLSVS
+92 SVTNVIEEELLSVS
-106 GLKEITSTSREGISS
+106 GIKEITSTSREGISS

-136 KNDVRNAI
+136 KNDVRNAV
-144 NRVKAFPEEVTDLPR
+144 NRVKAFPEEVTDLPQ

-176 STSGNFNQ
+176 STSGDFNQ

-203 QVDNPSYLDSE
+203 SVDNPSYLDSE

-222 KLDKYNISV
+222 KLDKYKMSI

-238 STRNARFTV
+238 SSRNARFTI

-287 GDIAEVFRGQEEET
+287 DDIAEIFRGQEEET

-314 QVKKQPQADIIRTVK
+314 KVKKQPQADIIRTVK
-329 RIRER
+329 RVRER
-334 VAEFQTNIPDDINIF
+334 VSEFQKNIPDDINIF

-371 GLALVLVVLGAFLSL
+371 GLALVLVVLGVFLSL
-386 RTAFWV
+386 KTAFWV

-397 VTLLGT
+397 VCLLGA

-433 IIIAESI
+433 IVIAESI
-440 HHYKSKGGDL
+440 HHYKSKEGNL

-497 IFALGISFLEIT
+497 LFALAISFLEIT
-509 FALPAHLSTT
+509 FALPAHLATK
-519 KVEKQR
+519 KVEKQK
-525 TWFIPVENFYNRFM
+525 TWFVPVENFYNRSM
-539 HYGLR
+539 VHILK

-554 ALLVYTSFFAFKNIP
+554 GLLAYSAFFAMKNIP

-589 GSSAAYT
+589 GSSASYT

-631 IEIALTPTS
+631 IEIALTETS

-653 KVLVEDVE
+653 KALVKNVE

-687 ENDAQRDLA
+687 ENDAQRALA
-696 ADRLEE
+696 ADRLVE
-702 ILKSINGVDNINRN
+702 ILNSINGVDNINRN

-736 GVDYSAVY
+736 GVEYQSVY

-773 NGSNTENFIK
+773 ENDYTENFIK
-783 NTTIKNRQ
+783 NTAIKNRQ
-791 GNSIPMSQFSTLREI
+791 GNLIPMSQFSTLREI
-806 EGEPDYN
+806 QGEPDYN
-813 HLDGDRSIKLTASIA
+813 HLDGDRSIKVTASIA

-833 GRPSKVEQDQKLDE
+833 GRPSQVNENSVENQPLNVKPDE
-847 GQSLNKKPEEA
+847 AKSDEA
-858 PKVSRGPPPSKTIIL
+858 RPDAANPVRRGPPPSKTIIL

-881 ASVDFPQ
+881 ASVEYPQ
-888 VSIITSGGA
+888 VSIITAGGA
-897 QESIESLQD
+897 QESIDSLQD
-906 FLRAFVVAIV
+906 FLRAFVVALI

-975 SLVMVSHLNYIKEK
+975 SLVMVSHLNYIRDK
-989 SAALEDKIVWIAR
+989 SAQLEDKKVWIAR
-1002 GARDRLRP
+1002 GSRDRLRA

-1040 LALGYGLIFGTF
+1040 LALGYGLIFGTV
-1052 LTLILL
+1052 LTLVLL

-1073 RIKTRFSRKKAA
+1073 RIRARFSRKKAPV
-1085 A
+1085 

>member
-1 MFKKFIKSSLFFHFY
+1 M
-16 VYIISPF
+16 
-23 VLKDSFFMDS
+23 DSF
-33 ILDFLV
+33 LDFLV
-39 RQKKFALVFSFA
+39 RQKKFALVFSLA
-51 FIAIGILSVVGMQRD
+51 FIAIGVLSVLGMQRD

-72 FEVLSVTTA
+72 FEVLSVTTS

-92 SVTNIIEEELLSVS
+92 SVTNVIEEELLSVS
-106 GLKEITSTSREGISS
+106 GIKEITSSSREGISS

-136 KNDVRNAI
+136 KNDVRNAV
-144 NRVKAFPEEVTDLPR
+144 NRVKAFPEEVTDLPQ

-170 ITINID
+170 VTLNVD

-203 QVDNPSYLDSE
+203 SVDNPSYLDSE

-222 KLDKYNISV
+222 KLNKYKMSI

-238 STRNARFTV
+238 SSRNARFTV

-261 LSEFESIDDIKDVVI
+261 LSEFESIDDIKGVVI

-287 GDIAEVFRGQEEET
+287 DDIAEVFRGQEEET

-329 RIRER
+329 RVRER
-334 VAEFQTNIPDDINIF
+334 VAELKKNIPDDINIF

-356 AVANRLEIIIKNGYI
+356 AVSNRLDIIIKNGYI
-371 GLALVLVVLGAFLSL
+371 GLALVLVVLGVFLSL
-386 RTAFWV
+386 KTAFWV

-433 IIIAESI
+433 IVIAESI
-440 HHYKSKGGDL
+440 HHYKSKEGNL

-497 IFALGISFLEIT
+497 LFALAISFLEIT
-509 FALPAHLSTT
+509 FALPAHLATN
-519 KVEKQR
+519 KVEKQKR
-525 TWFIPVENFYNRFM
+525 WFVPVENFYNKCMVRI
-539 HYGLR
+539 LK

-554 ALLVYTSFFAFKNIP
+554 GLLVYSAMFAMKNIP

-589 GSSAAYT
+589 GSSASYT
-596 EKIVIDVENLI
+596 ENIVIDIENLI
-607 VSEIGEDLK
+607 VSEIGDDLK

-640 DRERAAEDMQEKL
+640 DRERPAEDMQEKL
-653 KVLVEDVE
+653 KELVKNVE
-661 GAEKIRISLL
+661 GAEEIRISLL

-687 ENDAQRDLA
+687 ESDSQRALA

-702 ILKSINGVDNINRN
+702 ILNSIDGVDNINRN

-736 GVDYSAVY
+736 GVDYQSVY

-763 KDEDVRIYIG
+763 KEEDVRIYIG
-773 NGSNTENFIK
+773 ENDYTENFIK
-783 NTTIKNRQ
+783 NTAVKNRQ
-791 GNSIPMSQFSTLREI
+791 GNLIPMSQFSTLREI

-813 HLDGDRSIKLTASIA
+813 HLDGDRSIKVTASIA

-833 GRPSKVEQDQKLDE
+833 GRSTKVDE
-847 GQSLNKKPEEA
+847 TINTDDNQSLNVKSDEAQLNEAKPA
-858 PKVSRGPPPSKTIIL
+858 RRGPPPSKTTIL

-881 ASVDFPQ
+881 ASVEYPQ
-888 VSIITSGGA
+888 VSIITAGGA
-897 QESIESLQD
+897 QESIDSLQD

-939 PFSLIGVVW
+939 PFSLIGVIW

-975 SLVMVSHLNYIKEK
+975 SLVMVSHLNYIRDK
-989 SAALEDKIVWIAR
+989 SAQLEDKKVWIAR
-1002 GARDRLRP
+1002 GSRDRLRA

-1073 RIKTRFSRKKAA
+1073 RIRARFSRKKSPA
-1085 A
+1085 

>member
-1 MFKKFIKSSLFFHFY
+1 
-16 VYIISPF
+16 
-23 VLKDSFFMDS
+23 MDS

-39 RQKKFALVFSFA
+39 RQKKFALVFSLA
-51 FIAIGILSVVGMQRD
+51 FIAIGVLSVVGMQRD
-66 QFPTVD
+66 QFPAVD
-72 FEVLSVTTA
+72 FEILAVTTA

-92 SVTNIIEEELLSVS
+92 SVTNVIENELLSVS
-106 GLKEITSTSREGISS
+106 GIKEITSTSREGISS

-136 KNDVRNAI
+136 KNDVRNAV
-144 NRVKAFPEEVTDLPR
+144 NRVKSFPEEVADLPQ
-159 VIDFNVTEFPV
+159 VLDFNITEFPI

-176 STSGNFNQ
+176 GANSDYAL

-190 ELQVAISRIKGVA
+190 DLETALLKIKGVA
-203 QVDNPSYLDSE
+203 SIDKNGYLKSE
-214 IQIKVNPD
+214 IQIKVDPI
-222 KLDKYNISV
+222 KLDKYNISI

-261 LSEFESIDDIKDVVI
+261 LSEFQSIDEIKDVVI

-287 GDIAEVFRGQEEET
+287 DDIANVFRGEEEET

-314 QVKKQPQADIIRTVK
+314 QVKKQDQADIIRTVK
-329 RIRER
+329 RVRER
-334 VAEFQTNIPDDINIF
+334 VSELQENYPDNIDIF

-356 AVANRLEIIIKNGYI
+356 AVENRLNIIIKNGYI
-371 GLALVLVVLGAFLSL
+371 GLALVLVVLGVFLSL
-386 RTAFWV
+386 KTAFWV

-484 ILGKFIYVLPVVV
+484 ILGKFIYILPVVV

-509 FALPAHLSTT
+509 FALPAHLSTN

-539 HYGLR
+539 RYALR

-569 FNLFPSRGATVMFAN
+569 FNLFPSRGATVIFAN

-596 EKIVIDVENLI
+596 ENIVIDVENII
-607 VSEIGEDLK
+607 VNEIGEDLD
-616 SYTSTIGSYFTNRAD
+616 SFTSTIGSYFTNVAN

-640 DRERAAEDMQEKL
+640 DRERTAEDMEEKL
-653 KVLVEDVE
+653 TALVENVE
-661 GAEKIRISLL
+661 GAEKINISLL
-671 RPGPPQGA
+671 RPGPPQGE
-679 DIEVTLVS
+679 DIEITLVA
-687 ENDAQRDLA
+687 ENDAQRNLA
-696 ADRLEE
+696 ADRVEE
-702 ILKSINGVDNINRN
+702 ILKSIDGVDNINRN

-736 GVDYSAVY
+736 GVDYQSVY

-755 VTDATIAG
+755 VTDVTIAG
-763 KDEDVRIYIG
+763 KEEDVRIYIG
-773 NGSNTENFIK
+773 SEDYTENFIK
-783 NTTIKNRQ
+783 NTTVKNRQ

-813 HLDGDRSIKLTASIA
+813 HFDGDRSIKLTASIA
-828 DGRPR
+828 DGRPT
-833 GRPSKVEQDQKLDE
+833 
-847 GQSLNKKPEEA
+847 KKPSGVDQNQNFA
-858 PKVSRGPPPSKTIIL
+858 GDQSMKRGPPPSKTAIL
-873 AKALKELN
+873 AMALKELN
-881 ASVDFPQ
+881 APVDFPQ

-906 FLRAFVVAIV
+906 FLRAFVVAII

-1002 GARDRLRP
+1002 GSRDRLRA

-1073 RIKTRFSRKKAA
+1073 RIKTKFSRKKVAV
-1085 A
+1085 

>member
-1 MFKKFIKSSLFFHFY
+1 
-16 VYIISPF
+16 
-23 VLKDSFFMDS
+23 MDS

-39 RQKKFALVFSFA
+39 RQKKFALVFSLA
-51 FIAIGILSVVGMQRD
+51 FIAIGVLSVVGMQRD

-92 SVTNIIEEELLSVS
+92 SVTNVIEEELLSVS
-106 GLKEITSTSREGISS
+106 GIKEITSTSREGISS

-136 KNDVRNAI
+136 KNDIRNAI

-222 KLDKYNISV
+222 KLDKYNMSI

-238 STRNARFTV
+238 SSRNARFTV

-261 LSEFESIDDIKDVVI
+261 LSEFQSIDDIKDVVI
-276 KSSFDGPVIRL
+276 KSSFDGPVVRL
-287 GDIAEVFRGQEEET
+287 GDMAEVFRGQEEET

-329 RIRER
+329 RVRER
-334 VAEFQTNIPDDINIF
+334 VAELQKNIPDDINIF

-356 AVANRLEIIIKNGYI
+356 AVANRLDIIIKNGYI
-371 GLALVLVVLGAFLSL
+371 GLALVLVVLGAFLSIK
-386 RTAFWV
+386 TAFWV

-440 HHYKSKGGDL
+440 HHYKSKEGDL

-456 GLKRVIMPVVTTII
+456 GLKRVIMPVVTTIV

-509 FALPAHLSTT
+509 FALPAHLSTK
-519 KVEKQR
+519 KVGKQR
-525 TWFIPVENFYNRFM
+525 TWFIPFENIYNRFM
-539 HYGLR
+539 HYALR

-554 ALLVYTSFFAFKNIP
+554 ALLIYTSFFAFKNIP

-687 ENDAQRDLA
+687 ENDAQRALA

-702 ILKSINGVDNINRN
+702 ILKTINGVDNINRN

-736 GVDYSAVY
+736 GVDYSTVY

-773 NGSNTENFIK
+773 NDTNTENFIK

-833 GRPSKVEQDQKLDE
+833 GRPSKVEQDQNLDE
-847 GQSLNKKPEEA
+847 DQSLNKKPEEA
-858 PKVSRGPPPSKTIIL
+858 PKVSRGPPPSKAIIL

-888 VSIITSGGA
+888 VSIITAGGA

-906 FLRAFVVAIV
+906 FLRAFVVAII

-975 SLVMVSHLNYIKEK
+975 SLVMVSHLNHIKEK
-989 SAALEDKIVWIAR
+989 SAALEDKIIWIAR
-1002 GARDRLRP
+1002 GSRDRLRA

-1040 LALGYGLIFGTF
+1040 LALGYGLIFGTV

-1073 RIKTRFSRKKAA
+1073 RIKTKFSRKKAVV
-1085 A
+1085 

>member
-1 MFKKFIKSSLFFHFY
+1 M
-16 VYIISPF
+16 
-23 VLKDSFFMDS
+23 DSF
-33 ILDFLV
+33 LDFLV
-39 RQKKFALVFSFA
+39 RQKKFALVFSLA
-51 FIAIGILSVVGMQRD
+51 FIAIGVLSVLGMQRD

-72 FEVLSVTTA
+72 FEVLSVTTS

-92 SVTNIIEEELLSVS
+92 SVTNVIEEELLSVS
-106 GLKEITSTSREGISS
+106 GIKEITSSSREGISS

-136 KNDVRNAI
+136 KNDVRNAV
-144 NRVKAFPEEVTDLPR
+144 NRVKAFPEEVTDLPQ

-170 ITINID
+170 VTLNVD

-203 QVDNPSYLDSE
+203 SVDNPSYLDSE

-222 KLDKYNISV
+222 KLDKYKMSI

-238 STRNARFTV
+238 SSRNARFTV

-261 LSEFESIDDIKDVVI
+261 LSEFESIDDIKGVVI

-287 GDIAEVFRGQEEET
+287 DDIAEVFRGQEEET

-329 RIRER
+329 RVRER
-334 VAEFQTNIPDDINIF
+334 VAELKKNIPDDINIF

-356 AVANRLEIIIKNGYI
+356 AVSNRLDIIIKNGYI
-371 GLALVLVVLGAFLSL
+371 GLALVLVVLGVFLSL
-386 RTAFWV
+386 KTAFWV

-433 IIIAESI
+433 IVIAESI
-440 HHYKSKGGDL
+440 HHYKSKEGNL

-497 IFALGISFLEIT
+497 LFALTISFLEIT
-509 FALPAHLSTT
+509 FALPAHLATN
-519 KVEKQR
+519 KVEKQKR
-525 TWFIPVENFYNRFM
+525 WFVPVENFYNKCMVRI
-539 HYGLR
+539 LK

-554 ALLVYTSFFAFKNIP
+554 GLLVYSAMFAMKNIP

-589 GSSAAYT
+589 GSSASYT
-596 EKIVIDVENLI
+596 ENIVIDIENLI
-607 VSEIGEDLK
+607 VSEIGDDLK

-640 DRERAAEDMQEKL
+640 DRERPAEDMQEKL
-653 KVLVEDVE
+653 KELVKNVE
-661 GAEKIRISLL
+661 GAEEIRISLL

-687 ENDAQRDLA
+687 ESDSQRALA

-702 ILKSINGVDNINRN
+702 ILNSIDGVDNINRN

-736 GVDYSAVY
+736 GIDYQSVY

-763 KDEDVRIYIG
+763 KEEDVRIYIG
-773 NGSNTENFIK
+773 ENDYTENFIK
-783 NTTIKNRQ
+783 NTAVKNRQ
-791 GNSIPMSQFSTLREI
+791 GNLIPMSQFSTLREI

-813 HLDGDRSIKLTASIA
+813 HLDGDRSIKVTASIA

-833 GRPSKVEQDQKLDE
+833 GRSTKVDE
-847 GQSLNKKPEEA
+847 TINTDDNQSLNVKSDEAQLNEAKPA
-858 PKVSRGPPPSKTIIL
+858 RRGPPPSKTTIL

-881 ASVDFPQ
+881 ASVEYPQ
-888 VSIITSGGA
+888 VSIITAGGA
-897 QESIESLQD
+897 QESIDSLQD

-939 PFSLIGVVW
+939 PFSLIGVIW

-975 SLVMVSHLNYIKEK
+975 SLVMVSHLNYIRDK
-989 SAALEDKIVWIAR
+989 SAQLEDKKVWIAR
-1002 GARDRLRP
+1002 GSRDRLRA

-1073 RIKTRFSRKKAA
+1073 RIRTKFSRKKSPA
-1085 A
+1085 

>member
-1 MFKKFIKSSLFFHFY
+1 
-16 VYIISPF
+16 
-23 VLKDSFFMDS
+23 MDS

-39 RQKKFALVFSFA
+39 RQKKFALVFSLA
-51 FIAIGILSVVGMQRD
+51 FIAIGVLSVVGMQRD

-72 FEVLSVTTA
+72 FEVLSVTTT

-106 GLKEITSTSREGISS
+106 GIKEITSTSREGISS
-121 IIVTLEADLKDVTTV
+121 IIITLEADLKDVTTV
-136 KNDVRNAI
+136 KNDVRNAV
-144 NRVKAFPEEVTDLPR
+144 NRVKSFPEEVTDLPR

-214 IQIKVNPD
+214 IQIKVNPN
-222 KLDKYNISV
+222 KLDKYSMSI

-238 STRNARFTV
+238 SSRNARFTV

-261 LSEFESIDDIKDVVI
+261 LSEFQSIDDIKDVVI

-287 GDIAEVFRGQEEET
+287 RDIAEVFRGQEEET

-329 RIRER
+329 RVRER
-334 VAEFQTNIPDDINIF
+334 VAELQKNIPDDINIF

-440 HHYKSKGGDL
+440 HHYKSKGGDI
-450 YKNVVM
+450 YKNVAM
-456 GLKRVIMPVVTTII
+456 GLKRVIMPVVTTIV

-509 FALPAHLSTT
+509 FALPAHLSTN
-519 KVEKQR
+519 KVGKQR
-525 TWFIPVENFYNRFM
+525 TWFIPVENIYNRFM
-539 HYGLR
+539 HYALR

-554 ALLVYTSFFAFKNIP
+554 ALLVYTSFFAIKNIP

-653 KVLVEDVE
+653 KVLVEDVK

-687 ENDAQRDLA
+687 ENDAQRALA

-702 ILKSINGVDNINRN
+702 ILKTINGVDNINRN

-791 GNSIPMSQFSTLREI
+791 GNLIPMSQFSTLREI

-833 GRPSKVEQDQKLDE
+833 GRPSKVEQDQNLDE
-847 GQSLNKKPEEA
+847 DQSLDKKPEEA

-888 VSIITSGGA
+888 VAIITAGGA

-906 FLRAFVVAIV
+906 FLRAFVVAII

-975 SLVMVSHLNYIKEK
+975 SLVMVSHLNFIKEK

-1002 GARDRLRP
+1002 GSRDRLRA

-1073 RIKTRFSRKKAA
+1073 RIKTKFSRKKVAV
-1085 A
+1085 

>member
-1 MFKKFIKSSLFFHFY
+1 M
-16 VYIISPF
+16 
-23 VLKDSFFMDS
+23 DSF
-33 ILDFLV
+33 LDFLV
-39 RQKKFALVFSFA
+39 RQKKFALVFSLA
-51 FIAIGILSVVGMQRD
+51 FIAIGVLSVVGMQRD

-92 SVTNIIEEELLSVS
+92 SVTNVIEEELLSVS
-106 GLKEITSTSREGISS
+106 GIKEITSSSREGISS
-121 IIVTLEADLKDVTTV
+121 IIVTLEADLKDVTTT
-136 KNDVRNAI
+136 KNDVRNAV
-144 NRVKAFPEEVTDLPR
+144 NRVKAFPEEVTDLPQ
-159 VIDFNVTEFPV
+159 VVDFNVTEFPV
-170 ITINID
+170 VTINID

-190 ELQVAISRIKGVA
+190 ELEVAISRIKGVA
-203 QVDNPSYLDSE
+203 SVDNPSYLDSE

-222 KLDKYNISV
+222 KLAKYEMSI

-238 STRNARFTV
+238 SSRNARFTV
-247 GGNNQESLEKNIVI
+247 GDNNQESLEKNIVI
-261 LSEFESIDDIKDVVI
+261 LSEFESIDDIKNVVI

-287 GDIAEVFRGQEEET
+287 DDIAEVFRGQEEET

-329 RIRER
+329 RVRER
-334 VAEFQTNIPDDINIF
+334 VSELQKNFPDDINIF

-356 AVANRLEIIIKNGYI
+356 AVANRLDIIIKNGYI
-371 GLALVLVVLGAFLSL
+371 GLALVLVVLGVFLSIK
-386 RTAFWV
+386 TAFWV

-433 IIIAESI
+433 IVIAESI
-440 HHYKSKGGDL
+440 HHYKSKEGNL

-484 ILGKFIYVLPVVV
+484 VLGKFIYVLPVVV
-497 IFALGISFLEIT
+497 LFALAISFLEIT
-509 FALPAHLSTT
+509 FALPAHLATN
-519 KVEKQR
+519 KVEKQK
-525 TWFIPVENFYNRFM
+525 TWFVPFENFYNRCM
-539 HYGLR
+539 VRILK

-554 ALLVYTSFFAFKNIP
+554 GLLVYSAMFAMKNIP

-589 GSSAAYT
+589 GSSASYT

-607 VSEIGEDLK
+607 VNEIGEDLK
-616 SYTSTIGSYFTNRAD
+616 SYTSKIDAFFTNKAD

-640 DRERAAEDMQEKL
+640 DRERSAEDMQEKL
-653 KVLVEDVE
+653 KELVENVQ
-661 GAEKIRISLL
+661 GAEEIRISLL

-687 ENDAQRDLA
+687 ANDAQRVLA

-702 ILKSINGVDNINRN
+702 ILNSIDGVDNINRN

-736 GVDYSAVY
+736 GVDYQSVY

-763 KDEDVRIYIG
+763 KEEDVRIYIG
-773 NGSNTENFIK
+773 ENDYTENFIQ
-783 NTTIKNRQ
+783 NTAVKNRQ
-791 GNSIPMSQFSTLREI
+791 GNLIPMSQFSTLREI

-813 HLDGDRSIKLTASIA
+813 HLDGDRSIKVTASIA

-833 GRPSKVEQDQKLDE
+833 GRPTKAAESSNADDGESV
-847 GQSLNKKPEEA
+847 N
-858 PKVSRGPPPSKTIIL
+858 VSSDDSDSSAAQPARRGPPPSKTIIL

-881 ASVDFPQ
+881 AAVEYPQ
-888 VSIITSGGA
+888 VSIVTAGGA

-906 FLRAFVVAIV
+906 FLRAFVVAII

-939 PFSLIGVVW
+939 PFSLIGVIW

-975 SLVMVSHLNYIKEK
+975 SLVMVSHLNYLRDK
-989 SAALEDKIVWIAR
+989 SAKLEDKTVWIAR
-1002 GARDRLRP
+1002 GSRDRLRA

-1073 RIKTRFSRKKAA
+1073 RIGAKFSRKKAPV
-1085 A
+1085 

>member
-1 MFKKFIKSSLFFHFY
+1 
-16 VYIISPF
+16 
-23 VLKDSFFMDS
+23 MDAF
-33 ILDFLV
+33 LDFLV
-39 RQKKFALVFSFA
+39 RQKKFALVFSLA
-51 FIAIGILSVVGMQRD
+51 FIAIGVLSVLGMQRD

-92 SVTNIIEEELLSVS
+92 SVTNVIEEELLSVS
-106 GLKEITSTSREGISS
+106 GIKEITSTSREGISS
-121 IIVTLEADLKDVTTV
+121 IIVTLEADLKDVTTT
-136 KNDVRNAI
+136 KNDVRNAV
-144 NRVKAFPEEVTDLPR
+144 NRVKAFPEEVTDLPQ
-159 VIDFNVTEFPV
+159 VVDFNVTEFPV

-176 STSGNFNQ
+176 STSGDFNQ

-203 QVDNPSYLDSE
+203 SVDNPSYLDSE

-222 KLDKYNISV
+222 KLDKYKMSI

-238 STRNARFTV
+238 SSRNARFTV

-287 GDIAEVFRGQEEET
+287 DDIAEIFRGQEEET

-314 QVKKQPQADIIRTVK
+314 KVKKQPQADIIRTVK
-329 RIRER
+329 RVRER
-334 VAEFQTNIPDDINIF
+334 VSEFQKNIPDDINIF

-371 GLALVLVVLGAFLSL
+371 GLALVLVVLGVFLSL
-386 RTAFWV
+386 KTAFWV

-397 VTLLGT
+397 VCLLGA

-433 IIIAESI
+433 IVIAESI
-440 HHYKSKGGDL
+440 HHYKSKEGNL

-497 IFALGISFLEIT
+497 LFALAISFLEIT
-509 FALPAHLSTT
+509 FALPAHLATN
-519 KVEKQR
+519 KVEKQKR
-525 TWFIPVENFYNRFM
+525 WFVPFENFYNKSM
-539 HYGLR
+539 VHILK

-554 ALLVYTSFFAFKNIP
+554 GLLAYSAFFAMKNIP

-589 GSSAAYT
+589 GSSASYT

-653 KVLVEDVE
+653 RALVKNVE
-661 GAEKIRISLL
+661 GAEEIRISLL

-687 ENDAQRDLA
+687 ENDAQRALA
-696 ADRLEE
+696 ADRLVE

-736 GVDYSAVY
+736 EVDYQSVY

-773 NGSNTENFIK
+773 ENDYTENFIK
-783 NTTIKNRQ
+783 NTAIKNRQ
-791 GNSIPMSQFSTLREI
+791 GNLIPMSQFSTLREI
-806 EGEPDYN
+806 PGEPDYN
-813 HLDGDRSIKLTASIA
+813 HLDGDRSIKVTASIA

-833 GRPSKVEQDQKLDE
+833 GRPSKVNENSGENQPLNVKPDE
-847 GQSLNKKPEEA
+847 AKPDA
-858 PKVSRGPPPSKTIIL
+858 AKPARRGPPPSKTIIL

-881 ASVDFPQ
+881 ASVEYPQ
-888 VSIITSGGA
+888 VSIITAGGA
-897 QESIESLQD
+897 QESIDSLQD

-924 LFNSYSQPMLVLAAV
+924 LFNSYSQPMLVLAAI

-975 SLVMVSHLNYIKEK
+975 SLVMVNHLNYIRDK
-989 SAALEDKIVWIAR
+989 SAQLEEKKVWIAR
-1002 GARDRLRP
+1002 GSRDRLRA

-1040 LALGYGLIFGTF
+1040 LALGYGLIFGTV

-1073 RIKTRFSRKKAA
+1073 RIRARFSRKKASV
-1085 A
+1085 

>member
-1 MFKKFIKSSLFFHFY
+1 
-16 VYIISPF
+16 
-23 VLKDSFFMDS
+23 MDAF
-33 ILDFLV
+33 LDFLV
-39 RQKKFALVFSFA
+39 RQKKFALVFSLA
-51 FIAIGILSVVGMQRD
+51 FIAIGVLSVVGMQRD

-92 SVTNIIEEELLSVS
+92 SITNVIEEELLSVS
-106 GLKEITSTSREGISS
+106 GIKEITSSSREGISS
-121 IIVTLEADLKDVTTV
+121 IIVTLEADLKDVTTT
-136 KNDVRNAI
+136 KNDVRNAV
-144 NRVKAFPEEVTDLPR
+144 NRVKAFPEEVTDLPQ
-159 VIDFNVTEFPV
+159 VVDFNVTEFPV
-170 ITINID
+170 VTINID

-190 ELQVAISRIKGVA
+190 ELEVAISRIKGVA
-203 QVDNPSYLDSE
+203 SVDNPSYLDSE

-222 KLDKYNISV
+222 KLVKYEMSI

-238 STRNARFTV
+238 SSRNARFTV
-247 GGNNQESLEKNIVI
+247 GDNNQESLEKNIVI
-261 LSEFESIDDIKDVVI
+261 LSEFESIEDIKNVVI

-287 GDIAEVFRGQEEET
+287 NDIAEVFRGQEEET

-329 RIRER
+329 RVRER
-334 VAEFQTNIPDDINIF
+334 VAELQKNIPDDINIF

-356 AVANRLEIIIKNGYI
+356 AVANRLDIIIKNGYI
-371 GLALVLVVLGAFLSL
+371 GLALVLVVLGVFLSL
-386 RTAFWV
+386 KTAFWV

-433 IIIAESI
+433 IVIAESI
-440 HHYKSKGGDL
+440 HHYKSKEGNL

-484 ILGKFIYVLPVVV
+484 VLGKFIYVLPVVV
-497 IFALGISFLEIT
+497 LFALAISFLEIT
-509 FALPAHLSTT
+509 FALPAHLATK
-519 KVEKQR
+519 KVEKQK
-525 TWFIPVENFYNRFM
+525 TWFVPFENLYNRM
-539 HYGLR
+539 MVRILK

-554 ALLVYTSFFAFKNIP
+554 ALLVYSAMFAMKNIP

-589 GSSAAYT
+589 GSSASYT

-607 VSEIGEDLK
+607 VNEIGEDLK
-616 SYTSTIGSYFTNRAD
+616 SYTSKIDAFFTNKAD

-653 KVLVEDVE
+653 KELVKNVE
-661 GAEKIRISLL
+661 GAEEIRISLL

-687 ENDAQRDLA
+687 ANDAQRVLA

-736 GVDYSAVY
+736 GVDYQSVY

-763 KDEDVRIYIG
+763 KEEDVRIYIG
-773 NGSNTENFIK
+773 ENDYTENFIQ
-783 NTTIKNRQ
+783 NTAVKNRQ
-791 GNSIPMSQFSTLREI
+791 GNLIPMSQFSTLREI

-813 HLDGDRSIKLTASIA
+813 HLDGDRSIKVTASIA
-828 DGRPR
+828 DGRPS
-833 GRPSKVEQDQKLDE
+833 GRPSKVDESSKNVNSDSLDVRPDE
-847 GQSLNKKPEEA
+847 SDLSAAQPER
-858 PKVSRGPPPSKTIIL
+858 RGPPPSKTIIL
-873 AKALKELN
+873 AQALKELN
-881 ASVDFPQ
+881 ASVEYPQ
-888 VSIITSGGA
+888 VSIVTSGGA

-906 FLRAFVVAIV
+906 FLRAFVVAII

-939 PFSLIGVVW
+939 PFSLIGVIW

-975 SLVMVSHLNYIKEK
+975 SLVMVSHLNYIRDK
-989 SAALEDKIVWIAR
+989 SAQLEEKKVWIAR
-1002 GARDRLRP
+1002 GSRDRLRA

-1067 FINMLG
+1067 FINMLK
-1073 RIKTRFSRKKAA
+1073 RIGARFSRKKAPA
-1085 A
+1085 

>member
-1 MFKKFIKSSLFFHFY
+1 M
-16 VYIISPF
+16 
-23 VLKDSFFMDS
+23 DSF
-33 ILDFLV
+33 LDFLV
-39 RQKKFALVFSFA
+39 RQKKFALVFSLA
-51 FIAIGILSVVGMQRD
+51 FIAIGVLSVVGMQRD

-92 SVTNIIEEELLSVS
+92 SVTNVIEEELLNVS
-106 GLKEITSTSREGISS
+106 GIKEITSSSREGISS
-121 IIVTLEADLKDVTTV
+121 IIVTLEADLKDVTTT
-136 KNDVRNAI
+136 KNDVRNAV
-144 NRVKAFPEEVTDLPR
+144 NRVKAFPEEVTDLPQ
-159 VIDFNVTEFPV
+159 VVDFNVTEFPV
-170 ITINID
+170 VTINID

-190 ELQVAISRIKGVA
+190 ELEVAISRIKGVA
-203 QVDNPSYLDSE
+203 SVDNPSYLDSE

-222 KLDKYNISV
+222 KLAKYEMSI

-238 STRNARFTV
+238 SSRNARFTV
-247 GGNNQESLEKNIVI
+247 GDNNQESLEKNIVI
-261 LSEFESIDDIKDVVI
+261 LSEFESIDDIKNVVI

-287 GDIAEVFRGQEEET
+287 DDIAEVFRGQEEET

-329 RIRER
+329 RVRER
-334 VAEFQTNIPDDINIF
+334 VSELQKNFPDDINIF

-356 AVANRLEIIIKNGYI
+356 AVANRLDIIIKNGYI
-371 GLALVLVVLGAFLSL
+371 GLALVLVVLGVFLSIK
-386 RTAFWV
+386 TAFWV

-433 IIIAESI
+433 IVIAESI
-440 HHYKSKGGDL
+440 HHYKSKEGNL

-484 ILGKFIYVLPVVV
+484 VLGKFIYVLPVVV
-497 IFALGISFLEIT
+497 LFALAISFLEIT
-509 FALPAHLSTT
+509 FALPAHLATN
-519 KVEKQR
+519 KVEKQK
-525 TWFIPVENFYNRFM
+525 TWFVPFENFYNRCM
-539 HYGLR
+539 VRILK

-554 ALLVYTSFFAFKNIP
+554 GLLVYSAMFAMKNIP

-589 GSSAAYT
+589 GSSASYT

-607 VSEIGEDLK
+607 VNEIGEDLK
-616 SYTSTIGSYFTNRAD
+616 SYTSKIDAFFTNKAD

-640 DRERAAEDMQEKL
+640 DRERSAEDMQEKL
-653 KVLVEDVE
+653 KELVENVQ
-661 GAEKIRISLL
+661 GAEEIRISLL

-687 ENDAQRDLA
+687 ANDAQRVLA

-702 ILKSINGVDNINRN
+702 ILNSIDGVDNINRN

-736 GVDYSAVY
+736 GVDYQSVY

-763 KDEDVRIYIG
+763 KEEDVRIYIG
-773 NGSNTENFIK
+773 ENDYTENFIQ
-783 NTTIKNRQ
+783 NTAVKNRQ
-791 GNSIPMSQFSTLREI
+791 GNLIPMSQFSTLREI

-813 HLDGDRSIKLTASIA
+813 HLDGDRSIKVTASIA

-833 GRPSKVEQDQKLDE
+833 GRPTKAAESSNADDGETI
-847 GQSLNKKPEEA
+847 N
-858 PKVSRGPPPSKTIIL
+858 VSSDDSDSSAAQPARRGPPPSKTIIL

-881 ASVDFPQ
+881 AAVEYPQ
-888 VSIITSGGA
+888 VSIVTAGGA

-906 FLRAFVVAIV
+906 FLRAFVVAII

-939 PFSLIGVVW
+939 PFSLIGVIW

-975 SLVMVSHLNYIKEK
+975 SLVMVSHLNYLRDK
-989 SAALEDKIVWIAR
+989 SAKLEDKTVWIAR
-1002 GARDRLRP
+1002 GSRDRLRA

-1073 RIKTRFSRKKAA
+1073 RIGAKFSRKKAPV
-1085 A
+1085 

>member
-1 MFKKFIKSSLFFHFY
+1 
-16 VYIISPF
+16 
-23 VLKDSFFMDS
+23 MDAF
-33 ILDFLV
+33 LDFLV
-39 RQKKFALVFSFA
+39 RQKKFALVFSLA
-51 FIAIGILSVVGMQRD
+51 FIAIGVLSVVGMQRD

-92 SVTNIIEEELLSVS
+92 SITNVIEEELLSVS
-106 GLKEITSTSREGISS
+106 GIKEITSSSREGISS
-121 IIVTLEADLKDVTTV
+121 IIVTLEADLKDVTTT
-136 KNDVRNAI
+136 KNDVRNAV
-144 NRVKAFPEEVTDLPR
+144 NRVKAFPEEVTDLPQ
-159 VIDFNVTEFPV
+159 VVDFNVTEFPV
-170 ITINID
+170 VTINID

-190 ELQVAISRIKGVA
+190 ELEVAISRIKGVA
-203 QVDNPSYLDSE
+203 SVDNPSYLDSE

-222 KLDKYNISV
+222 KLVKYEMSI

-238 STRNARFTV
+238 SSRNARFTV
-247 GGNNQESLEKNIVI
+247 GDNNQESLEKNIVI
-261 LSEFESIDDIKDVVI
+261 LSEFESIEDIKNVVI

-287 GDIAEVFRGQEEET
+287 NDIAEVFRGQEEET

-329 RIRER
+329 RVRER
-334 VAEFQTNIPDDINIF
+334 VAELQKNIPDDINIF

-356 AVANRLEIIIKNGYI
+356 AVANRLDIIIKNGYI
-371 GLALVLVVLGAFLSL
+371 GLALVLVVLGVFLSL
-386 RTAFWV
+386 KTAFWV

-433 IIIAESI
+433 IVIAESI
-440 HHYKSKGGDL
+440 HHYKSKEGNL

-484 ILGKFIYVLPVVV
+484 VLGKFIYVLPVVV
-497 IFALGISFLEIT
+497 LFALAISFLEIT
-509 FALPAHLSTT
+509 FALPAHLATK
-519 KVEKQR
+519 KVEKQK
-525 TWFIPVENFYNRFM
+525 TWFVPFENLYNRM
-539 HYGLR
+539 MVRILK

-554 ALLVYTSFFAFKNIP
+554 ALLVYSAMFAMKNIP

-589 GSSAAYT
+589 GSSASYT

-607 VSEIGEDLK
+607 VNEIGEDLK
-616 SYTSTIGSYFTNRAD
+616 SYTSKIDAFFTNKAD

-653 KVLVEDVE
+653 KELVKNVE
-661 GAEKIRISLL
+661 GAEEIRISLL

-687 ENDAQRDLA
+687 ANDAQRVLA

-736 GVDYSAVY
+736 GVDYQSVY

-763 KDEDVRIYIG
+763 KEEDVRIYIG
-773 NGSNTENFIK
+773 ENDYTENFIQ
-783 NTTIKNRQ
+783 NTAVKNRQ
-791 GNSIPMSQFSTLREI
+791 GNLIPMSQFSTLREI

-813 HLDGDRSIKLTASIA
+813 HLDGDRSIKVTASIA

-833 GRPSKVEQDQKLDE
+833 GRPSKVDESSENVESDSLDVKLEESDE
-847 GQSLNKKPEEA
+847 SVAQPER
-858 PKVSRGPPPSKTIIL
+858 RGPPPSKTIIL
-873 AKALKELN
+873 AQALKELN
-881 ASVDFPQ
+881 ASVEYPQ
-888 VSIITSGGA
+888 VSIVTSGGA

-906 FLRAFVVAIV
+906 FLRAFVVAII

-939 PFSLIGVVW
+939 PFSLIGVIW

-975 SLVMVSHLNYIKEK
+975 SLVMVSHLNYIRDK
-989 SAALEDKIVWIAR
+989 SAQLEEKKVWIAR
-1002 GARDRLRP
+1002 GSRDRLRA

-1067 FINMLG
+1067 FINMLS
-1073 RIKTRFSRKKAA
+1073 RIGARFSRKKAPA
-1085 A
+1085 

>member
-1 MFKKFIKSSLFFHFY
+1 
-16 VYIISPF
+16 
-23 VLKDSFFMDS
+23 MDAF
-33 ILDFLV
+33 LDFLV
-39 RQKKFALVFSFA
+39 RQKKFALVFSLA
-51 FIAIGILSVVGMQRD
+51 FIAIGVLSVVGMQRD

-92 SVTNIIEEELLSVS
+92 SITNVIEEELLSVS
-106 GLKEITSTSREGISS
+106 GIKEITSSSREGISS
-121 IIVTLEADLKDVTTV
+121 IIVTLEADLKDVTTT
-136 KNDVRNAI
+136 KNDVRNAV
-144 NRVKAFPEEVTDLPR
+144 NRVKAFPEEVTDLPQ
-159 VIDFNVTEFPV
+159 VVDFNVTEFPV
-170 ITINID
+170 VTINID

-190 ELQVAISRIKGVA
+190 ELEVAISRIKGVA
-203 QVDNPSYLDSE
+203 SVDNPSYLDSE

-222 KLDKYNISV
+222 KLVKYEMSI

-238 STRNARFTV
+238 SSRNARFTV
-247 GGNNQESLEKNIVI
+247 GDNNQESLEKNIVI
-261 LSEFESIDDIKDVVI
+261 LSEFESIEDIKNVVI

-287 GDIAEVFRGQEEET
+287 NDIAEVFRGQEEET

-329 RIRER
+329 RVRER
-334 VAEFQTNIPDDINIF
+334 VAELQKNIPDDINIF

-356 AVANRLEIIIKNGYI
+356 AVANRLDIIIKNGYI
-371 GLALVLVVLGAFLSL
+371 GLALVLVVLGVFLSL
-386 RTAFWV
+386 KTAFWV

-433 IIIAESI
+433 IVIAESI
-440 HHYKSKGGDL
+440 HHYKSKEGNL

-484 ILGKFIYVLPVVV
+484 VLGKFIYVLPVVV
-497 IFALGISFLEIT
+497 LFALAISFLEIT
-509 FALPAHLSTT
+509 FALPAHLATK
-519 KVEKQR
+519 KVEKQK
-525 TWFIPVENFYNRFM
+525 TWFVPFENLYNRM
-539 HYGLR
+539 MVRILK

-554 ALLVYTSFFAFKNIP
+554 ALLVYSAMFAMKNIP

-589 GSSAAYT
+589 GSSASYT

-607 VSEIGEDLK
+607 VNEIGEDLK
-616 SYTSTIGSYFTNRAD
+616 SYTSKIDAFFTNKAD

-653 KVLVEDVE
+653 KELVKNVE
-661 GAEKIRISLL
+661 GAEEIRISLL

-687 ENDAQRDLA
+687 ANDAQRVLA

-736 GVDYSAVY
+736 GVDYQSVY

-763 KDEDVRIYIG
+763 KEEDVRIYIG
-773 NGSNTENFIK
+773 ENDYTENFIQ
-783 NTTIKNRQ
+783 NTAVKNRQ
-791 GNSIPMSQFSTLREI
+791 GNLIPMSQFSTLREI

-813 HLDGDRSIKLTASIA
+813 HLDGDRSIKVTASIA

-833 GRPSKVEQDQKLDE
+833 GRPSKVDESSKNVNSDSLDVRPDE
-847 GQSLNKKPEEA
+847 SDLSAAQPER
-858 PKVSRGPPPSKTIIL
+858 RGPPPSKTIIL
-873 AKALKELN
+873 AQALKELN
-881 ASVDFPQ
+881 ASVEYPQ
-888 VSIITSGGA
+888 VSIVTSGGA

-906 FLRAFVVAIV
+906 FLRAFVVAII

-939 PFSLIGVVW
+939 PFSLIGVIW

-975 SLVMVSHLNYIKEK
+975 SLVMVSHLNYIRDK
-989 SAALEDKIVWIAR
+989 SAQLEEKKVWIAR
-1002 GARDRLRP
+1002 GSRDRLRA

-1067 FINMLG
+1067 FINMLK
-1073 RIKTRFSRKKAA
+1073 RIGARFSRKKAPA
-1085 A
+1085 

>member
-1 MFKKFIKSSLFFHFY
+1 
-16 VYIISPF
+16 
-23 VLKDSFFMDS
+23 MDS

-39 RQKKFALVFSFA
+39 RQKKFALVFSLA
-51 FIAIGILSVVGMQRD
+51 FIAIGVLSVVGMQRD

-106 GLKEITSTSREGISS
+106 GIKEITSTSREGISS

-136 KNDVRNAI
+136 KNDIRNAI

-159 VIDFNVTEFPV
+159 VVDFNVTEFPV

-222 KLDKYNISV
+222 KLDKYNMSI

-238 STRNARFTV
+238 SSRNARFTV

-261 LSEFESIDDIKDVVI
+261 LSEFQSIDDIKDVVI

-287 GDIAEVFRGQEEET
+287 GDMAEVFRGQEEET

-329 RIRER
+329 RVRER
-334 VAEFQTNIPDDINIF
+334 VAELQKNIPDDINIF

-386 RTAFWV
+386 KTAFWV

-456 GLKRVIMPVVTTII
+456 GLKRVIMPVVTTIV

-509 FALPAHLSTT
+509 FALPAHLSTK
-519 KVEKQR
+519 KVGKQR
-525 TWFIPVENFYNRFM
+525 TWFIPVENIYNRFM
-539 HYGLR
+539 HYALR

-687 ENDAQRDLA
+687 ENDAQRALA

-702 ILKSINGVDNINRN
+702 ILKTINGVDNINRN

-736 GVDYSAVY
+736 GVDYSTVY

-833 GRPSKVEQDQKLDE
+833 GRPSKVEQDQNLDE
-847 GQSLNKKPEEA
+847 DQSLNKKPEEA

-881 ASVDFPQ
+881 ASVDYPQ
-888 VSIITSGGA
+888 VSIITAGGA

-906 FLRAFVVAIV
+906 FLRAFVVAII

-975 SLVMVSHLNYIKEK
+975 SLVMVSHLNHIKEK
-989 SAALEDKIVWIAR
+989 SAALEDKIIWIAR
-1002 GARDRLRP
+1002 GSRDRLRA

-1040 LALGYGLIFGTF
+1040 LALGYGLIFGTV

-1073 RIKTRFSRKKAA
+1073 RIKTKFSRKKAVV
-1085 A
+1085 

>member
-1 MFKKFIKSSLFFHFY
+1 M
-16 VYIISPF
+16 
-23 VLKDSFFMDS
+23 DSF
-33 ILDFLV
+33 LDFLV
-39 RQKKFALVFSFA
+39 RQKKFALVFSLA
-51 FIAIGILSVVGMQRD
+51 FIAIGVLSVVGMQRD

-92 SVTNIIEEELLSVS
+92 SVTNVIEEELLSVS
-106 GLKEITSTSREGISS
+106 GIKEITSSSREGISS
-121 IIVTLEADLKDVTTV
+121 IIVTLEADLKDVTTT
-136 KNDVRNAI
+136 KNDVRNAV
-144 NRVKAFPEEVTDLPR
+144 NRVKAFPEEVTDLPL
-159 VIDFNVTEFPV
+159 VVDFNVTEFPV
-170 ITINID
+170 VTINID

-190 ELQVAISRIKGVA
+190 ELEVAISRIKGVA
-203 QVDNPSYLDSE
+203 SVDNPSYLDSE

-222 KLDKYNISV
+222 KLNKYEMSI

-238 STRNARFTV
+238 SSRNARFTV
-247 GGNNQESLEKNIVI
+247 GDNNQESLEKNIVI
-261 LSEFESIDDIKDVVI
+261 LSEFESIEDIKNVVI
-276 KSSFDGPVIRL
+276 KSSFDGPAIRL
-287 GDIAEVFRGQEEET
+287 DDIAEVFRGQEEET

-329 RIRER
+329 RVRER
-334 VAEFQTNIPDDINIF
+334 VAELQKNIPDDINIF

-356 AVANRLEIIIKNGYI
+356 AVANRLDIIIKNGYI
-371 GLALVLVVLGAFLSL
+371 GLALVLVVLGVFLSL
-386 RTAFWV
+386 KTAFWV

-433 IIIAESI
+433 IVIAESI
-440 HHYKSKGGDL
+440 HHYKSKEGNL

-484 ILGKFIYVLPVVV
+484 VLGKFIYVLPVVV
-497 IFALGISFLEIT
+497 LFALAISFLEIT
-509 FALPAHLSTT
+509 FALPAHLASK
-519 KVEKQR
+519 KVEKQK
-525 TWFIPVENFYNRFM
+525 TWFVPFENVYNRGM
-539 HYGLR
+539 VRILK
-544 WRYLIVPLFI
+544 WRYLIVPIFI
-554 ALLVYTSFFAFKNIP
+554 GILVYSAMFAMKNIP

-584 IEAPN
+584 IEAPT
-589 GSSAAYT
+589 GSSASYT

-607 VSEIGEDLK
+607 VKEIGSDLK
-616 SYTSTIGSYFTNRAD
+616 SYTSKIDAFFTNKAD

-653 KVLVEDVE
+653 KELVQSVE
-661 GAEKIRISLL
+661 GAEEIRISLL

-687 ENDAQRDLA
+687 ANDAQRVLA

-702 ILKSINGVDNINRN
+702 ILNSINGVDNINRN

-736 GVDYSAVY
+736 GVDYQSVY

-763 KDEDVRIYIG
+763 KEEAVRIYIG
-773 NGSNTENFIK
+773 ENDYTENFIQ
-783 NTTIKNRQ
+783 NTAVKNRQ
-791 GNSIPMSQFSTLREI
+791 GNLIPMSQFSTLREI

-813 HLDGDRSIKLTASIA
+813 HLDGDRSIKVTASIA

-833 GRPSKVEQDQKLDE
+833 GRPTKVEDSSKTAD
-847 GQSLNKKPEEA
+847 SDS
-858 PKVSRGPPPSKTIIL
+858 VSVTPNESDSSVAQPARRGPPPSKTIIL

-881 ASVDFPQ
+881 ASVDYPQ
-888 VSIITSGGA
+888 VSIVTAGGA

-906 FLRAFVVAIV
+906 FLRAFVVAII

-939 PFSLIGVVW
+939 PFSLIGVIW

-975 SLVMVSHLNYIKEK
+975 SLVMVSHLNYIRDK
-989 SAALEDKIVWIAR
+989 SAQLEDKTVWIAR
-1002 GARDRLRP
+1002 GSRDRLRA

-1073 RIKTRFSRKKAA
+1073 RIGARFSRKKAPA
-1085 A
+1085 

>member
-1 MFKKFIKSSLFFHFY
+1 
-16 VYIISPF
+16 
-23 VLKDSFFMDS
+23 MDS

-39 RQKKFALVFSFA
+39 RQKKFALVFSLA
-51 FIAIGILSVVGMQRD
+51 FIAIGVLSVVGMQRD
-66 QFPTVD
+66 QFPAVD
-72 FEVLSVTTA
+72 FEILAVTTA

-92 SVTNIIEEELLSVS
+92 SVTNVIENELLSVS
-106 GLKEITSTSREGISS
+106 GIKEITSTSREGISS

-136 KNDVRNAI
+136 KNDVRNAV
-144 NRVKAFPEEVTDLPR
+144 NRVKSFPEEVADLPQ
-159 VIDFNVTEFPV
+159 VLDFNITEFPI

-176 STSGNFNQ
+176 GANSDYAL

-190 ELQVAISRIKGVA
+190 DLETALLKIKGVA
-203 QVDNPSYLDSE
+203 SIDKNGYLKSE
-214 IQIKVNPD
+214 IQIKVDPI

-261 LSEFESIDDIKDVVI
+261 LSEFQSIDEIKDVVI

-287 GDIAEVFRGQEEET
+287 DDIANVFRGEEEET

-314 QVKKQPQADIIRTVK
+314 QVKKQDQADIIRTVK
-329 RIRER
+329 RVRER
-334 VAEFQTNIPDDINIF
+334 VSELQENYPDNIDIF

-356 AVANRLEIIIKNGYI
+356 AVENRLNIIIKNGYI
-371 GLALVLVVLGAFLSL
+371 GLALVLVVLGVFLSL
-386 RTAFWV
+386 KTAFWV

-484 ILGKFIYVLPVVV
+484 ILGKFIYILPVVV

-509 FALPAHLSTT
+509 FALPAHLSTN

-539 HYGLR
+539 RYALR

-569 FNLFPSRGATVMFAN
+569 FNLFPSRGATVIFAN

-596 EKIVIDVENLI
+596 ENIVIDVENII
-607 VSEIGEDLK
+607 VNEIGEDLD
-616 SYTSTIGSYFTNRAD
+616 SFTSTIGSYFTNVAN

-640 DRERAAEDMQEKL
+640 DRERTAEDMEEKL
-653 KVLVEDVE
+653 KALVENVE
-661 GAEKIRISLL
+661 GAEKINISLL
-671 RPGPPQGA
+671 RPGPPQGE
-679 DIEVTLVS
+679 DIEITLVA
-687 ENDAQRDLA
+687 ENDAQRNLA
-696 ADRLEE
+696 ADRVEE
-702 ILKSINGVDNINRN
+702 ILKSIDGVDNINRN

-736 GVDYSAVY
+736 GVDYQSVY

-755 VTDATIAG
+755 VTDVTIAG
-763 KDEDVRIYIG
+763 KEEDVRIYIG
-773 NGSNTENFIK
+773 NEDNTENFIK
-783 NTTIKNRQ
+783 NTTVKNRQ

-813 HLDGDRSIKLTASIA
+813 HFDGDRSIKLTASIA
-828 DGRPR
+828 DGRPT
-833 GRPSKVEQDQKLDE
+833 
-847 GQSLNKKPEEA
+847 KKPSGVDQNQNFA
-858 PKVSRGPPPSKTIIL
+858 GDQSMKRGPPPSKTAIL
-873 AKALKELN
+873 AMALKELN
-881 ASVDFPQ
+881 APVDFPQ

-906 FLRAFVVAIV
+906 FLRAFVVAIF

-1002 GARDRLRP
+1002 GSRDRLRA

-1073 RIKTRFSRKKAA
+1073 RIKTKFSRKKAVV
-1085 A
+1085 

>member
-1 MFKKFIKSSLFFHFY
+1 
-16 VYIISPF
+16 
-23 VLKDSFFMDS
+23 MDS

-39 RQKKFALVFSFA
+39 RQKKFALVFSLA
-51 FIAIGILSVVGMQRD
+51 FIAIGVLSVIGMQRD
-66 QFPTVD
+66 QFPAVD
-72 FEVLSVTTA
+72 FEILAVTTA

-92 SVTNIIEEELLSVS
+92 SVTNVIEKELLSVS
-106 GLKEITSTSREGISS
+106 GIKEITSTSREGISS

-136 KNDVRNAI
+136 KNDVRNAV
-144 NRVKAFPEEVTDLPR
+144 NRVKSFPEEVADLPQ
-159 VIDFNVTEFPV
+159 VLDFNITEFPI

-176 STSGNFNQ
+176 GANSDYAL

-190 ELQVAISRIKGVA
+190 DLETALLKIKGVA
-203 QVDNPSYLDSE
+203 SIDKNGYLKSE
-214 IQIKVNPD
+214 IQIKVDPI

-261 LSEFESIDDIKDVVI
+261 LSEFQSIDEIKDVVI

-287 GDIAEVFRGQEEET
+287 DDIANVFRGEEEET

-314 QVKKQPQADIIRTVK
+314 QVKKQDQADIIRTVK
-329 RIRER
+329 RVRER
-334 VAEFQTNIPDDINIF
+334 VSELQENYPDNIDIF

-356 AVANRLEIIIKNGYI
+356 AVENRLNIIIKNGYI
-371 GLALVLVVLGAFLSL
+371 GLALVLVVLGVFLSL
-386 RTAFWV
+386 KTAFWV

-484 ILGKFIYVLPVVV
+484 ILGKFIYILPVVV

-509 FALPAHLSTT
+509 FALPAHLSTN

-539 HYGLR
+539 RYALR

-569 FNLFPSRGATVMFAN
+569 FNLFPSRGATVIFAN

-596 EKIVIDVENLI
+596 ENIVIDVENII
-607 VSEIGEDLK
+607 VNEIGEDLD
-616 SYTSTIGSYFTNRAD
+616 SFTSTIGSYFTNVAN

-640 DRERAAEDMQEKL
+640 DRERTAEDMEEKL
-653 KVLVEDVE
+653 IALVENVE
-661 GAEKIRISLL
+661 GAEKINISLL
-671 RPGPPQGA
+671 RPGPPQGE
-679 DIEVTLVS
+679 DIEITLVA
-687 ENDAQRDLA
+687 ENDAQRNIA
-696 ADRLEE
+696 ADRVEE
-702 ILKSINGVDNINRN
+702 ILKSIDGVDNINRN

-736 GVDYSAVY
+736 GVDYQTVY
-744 RHLRTAFSGSY
+744 RHLRTAYSGSY
-755 VTDATIAG
+755 VTDVTIAG
-763 KDEDVRIYIG
+763 KEEDVRIYIG
-773 NGSNTENFIK
+773 SEDYTENFIK
-783 NTTIKNRQ
+783 NTTVKNRQ

-806 EGEPDYN
+806 EGEPD
-813 HLDGDRSIKLTASIA
+813 
-828 DGRPR
+828 
-833 GRPSKVEQDQKLDE
+833 
-847 GQSLNKKPEEA
+847 
-858 PKVSRGPPPSKTIIL
+858 
-873 AKALKELN
+873 
-881 ASVDFPQ
+881 
-888 VSIITSGGA
+888 
-897 QESIESLQD
+897 
-906 FLRAFVVAIV
+906 
-916 GIFLLLAI
+916 
-924 LFNSYSQPMLVLAAV
+924 
-939 PFSLIGVVW
+939 
-948 AFYFHGE
+948 
-955 PLSFFAL
+955 
-962 TGSLALMGVIVND
+962 
-975 SLVMVSHLNYIKEK
+975 
-989 SAALEDKIVWIAR
+989 
-1002 GARDRLRP
+1002 
-1010 VVLTTLT
+1010 
-1017 TMAGVLPL
+1017 
-1025 AYGIGGTDVFLQPMV
+1025 
-1040 LALGYGLIFGTF
+1040 
-1052 LTLILL
+1052 
-1058 PCMYLMNYD
+1058 
-1067 FINMLG
+1067 
-1073 RIKTRFSRKKAA
+1073 
-1085 A
+1085 

>member
-1 MFKKFIKSSLFFHFY
+1 M
-16 VYIISPF
+16 
-23 VLKDSFFMDS
+23 DSF
-33 ILDFLV
+33 LDFLV
-39 RQKKFALVFSFA
+39 RQKKFALVFSLA
-51 FIAIGILSVVGMQRD
+51 FISIGVLSVVGMQRD

-92 SVTNIIEEELLSVS
+92 SVTNVIEEELLSVS
-106 GLKEITSTSREGISS
+106 GIKEITSSSREGISS
-121 IIVTLEADLKDVTTV
+121 IIVTLEADLKDVTTT
-136 KNDVRNAI
+136 KNDVRNAV
-144 NRVKAFPEEVTDLPR
+144 NRVKAFPEEVTDLPQ
-159 VIDFNVTEFPV
+159 VVDFNVTEFPV
-170 ITINID
+170 VTINID

-190 ELQVAISRIKGVA
+190 ELEVAISRIKGVA
-203 QVDNPSYLDSE
+203 SVDNPSYLDSE

-222 KLDKYNISV
+222 KLAKYEMSI

-238 STRNARFTV
+238 SSRNARFTV
-247 GGNNQESLEKNIVI
+247 GDNNQESLEKNIVI
-261 LSEFESIDDIKDVVI
+261 LSEFESIDDIKNVVI

-287 GDIAEVFRGQEEET
+287 DDIAEVFRGQEEET

-329 RIRER
+329 RVRER
-334 VAEFQTNIPDDINIF
+334 VSELQKNFPDDINIF

-356 AVANRLEIIIKNGYI
+356 AVANRLDIIIKNGYI
-371 GLALVLVVLGAFLSL
+371 GLALVLVVLGVFLSL
-386 RTAFWV
+386 KTAFWV

-433 IIIAESI
+433 IVIAESI
-440 HHYKSKGGDL
+440 HHYKSKEGNL

-484 ILGKFIYVLPVVV
+484 VLGKFIYVLPVVV
-497 IFALGISFLEIT
+497 LFALAISFLEIT
-509 FALPAHLSTT
+509 FALPAHLATN
-519 KVEKQR
+519 KVEKQK
-525 TWFIPVENFYNRFM
+525 TWFVPFENFYNRCM
-539 HYGLR
+539 VRILK

-554 ALLVYTSFFAFKNIP
+554 GLLVYSAMFAMKNIP

-589 GSSAAYT
+589 GSSASYT

-607 VSEIGEDLK
+607 VNEIGEDLK
-616 SYTSTIGSYFTNRAD
+616 SYTSKIDAFFTNKAD

-640 DRERAAEDMQEKL
+640 DRERSAEDMQEKL
-653 KVLVEDVE
+653 KELVENVQ
-661 GAEKIRISLL
+661 GAEEIRISLL

-687 ENDAQRDLA
+687 ANDAQRVLA

-702 ILKSINGVDNINRN
+702 ILNSIDGVDNINRN

-736 GVDYSAVY
+736 GVDYQSVY

-763 KDEDVRIYIG
+763 KEEDVRIYIG
-773 NGSNTENFIK
+773 ENDYTENFIQ
-783 NTTIKNRQ
+783 NTAVKNRQ
-791 GNSIPMSQFSTLREI
+791 GNLIPMSQFSTLREI

-813 HLDGDRSIKLTASIA
+813 HLDGDRSIKVTASIA

-833 GRPSKVEQDQKLDE
+833 GRPTKAVESSNADDGE
-847 GQSLNKKPEEA
+847 SVN
-858 PKVSRGPPPSKTIIL
+858 VSSDDSDSSAAQPARRGPPPSKTIIL

-881 ASVDFPQ
+881 AAVEYPQ
-888 VSIITSGGA
+888 VSIVTAGGA

-906 FLRAFVVAIV
+906 FLRAFVVAII

-939 PFSLIGVVW
+939 PFSLIGVIW

-975 SLVMVSHLNYIKEK
+975 SLVMVSHLNYLRDK
-989 SAALEDKIVWIAR
+989 SAKLEDKTVWIAR
-1002 GARDRLRP
+1002 GSRDRLRA

-1073 RIKTRFSRKKAA
+1073 RIGAKFSRKKAPV
-1085 A
+1085 

>member
-1 MFKKFIKSSLFFHFY
+1 
-16 VYIISPF
+16 
-23 VLKDSFFMDS
+23 MDS

-39 RQKKFALVFSFA
+39 RQKKFALVFSLA
-51 FIAIGILSVVGMQRD
+51 FIAIGVLSVVGMQRD

-106 GLKEITSTSREGISS
+106 GIKEITSTSREGISS

-136 KNDVRNAI
+136 KNDIRNAI

-159 VIDFNVTEFPV
+159 VVDFNVTEFPV

-222 KLDKYNISV
+222 KLDKYNMSI

-238 STRNARFTV
+238 SSRNARFTV

-261 LSEFESIDDIKDVVI
+261 LSEFQSIDDIKDVVI
-276 KSSFDGPVIRL
+276 KSSFDGPVVRL
-287 GDIAEVFRGQEEET
+287 GDMAEVFRGQEEET

-329 RIRER
+329 RVRER
-334 VAEFQTNIPDDINIF
+334 VAELQKNIPDDINIF

-356 AVANRLEIIIKNGYI
+356 AVANRLDIIIKNGYI
-371 GLALVLVVLGAFLSL
+371 GLALVLVVLGAFLSIK
-386 RTAFWV
+386 TAFWV

-440 HHYKSKGGDL
+440 HHYKSKEGDL

-456 GLKRVIMPVVTTII
+456 GLKRVIMPVVTTIV

-509 FALPAHLSTT
+509 FALPAHLSTK
-519 KVEKQR
+519 KVGKQR
-525 TWFIPVENFYNRFM
+525 TWFIPFENIYNRFM
-539 HYGLR
+539 HYALR

-584 IEAPN
+584 VEAPN

-687 ENDAQRDLA
+687 ENDAQRALA

-702 ILKSINGVDNINRN
+702 ILKTINGVDNINRN

-736 GVDYSAVY
+736 GVDYSTVY

-773 NGSNTENFIK
+773 NDTNTENFIK

-833 GRPSKVEQDQKLDE
+833 GRPSKVEQDQNLDE
-847 GQSLNKKPEEA
+847 DQSLNKKPEEA
-858 PKVSRGPPPSKTIIL
+858 PKVSRGPPPSKAIIL

-888 VSIITSGGA
+888 VSIITAGGA

-906 FLRAFVVAIV
+906 FLRAFVVAII

-975 SLVMVSHLNYIKEK
+975 SLVMVSHLNHIKEK
-989 SAALEDKIVWIAR
+989 SAALEDKIIWIAR
-1002 GARDRLRP
+1002 GSRDRLRA

-1040 LALGYGLIFGTF
+1040 LALGYGLIFGTV

-1073 RIKTRFSRKKAA
+1073 RIKTKFSRKKAVV
-1085 A
+1085 

>member
-1 MFKKFIKSSLFFHFY
+1 M
-16 VYIISPF
+16 
-23 VLKDSFFMDS
+23 
-33 ILDFLV
+33 
-39 RQKKFALVFSFA
+39 
-51 FIAIGILSVVGMQRD
+51 
-66 QFPTVD
+66 
-72 FEVLSVTTA
+72 
-81 YPGASPEDVEK
+81 
-92 SVTNIIEEELLSVS
+92 
-106 GLKEITSTSREGISS
+106 
-121 IIVTLEADLKDVTTV
+121 
-136 KNDVRNAI
+136 
-144 NRVKAFPEEVTDLPR
+144 
-159 VIDFNVTEFPV
+159 
-170 ITINID
+170 
-176 STSGNFNQ
+176 
-184 ARQITD
+184 
-190 ELQVAISRIKGVA
+190 
-203 QVDNPSYLDSE
+203 
-214 IQIKVNPD
+214 
-222 KLDKYNISV
+222 
-231 NEVISAI
+231 
-238 STRNARFTV
+238 
-247 GGNNQESLEKNIVI
+247 
-261 LSEFESIDDIKDVVI
+261 
-276 KSSFDGPVIRL
+276 
-287 GDIAEVFRGQEEET
+287 
-301 SITRVNGTKGFVL
+301 
-314 QVKKQPQADIIRTVK
+314 
-329 RIRER
+329 
-334 VAEFQTNIPDDINIF
+334 
-349 YTDDSSE
+349 
-356 AVANRLEIIIKNGYI
+356 
-371 GLALVLVVLGAFLSL
+371 GAFLSL
-386 RTAFWV
+386 KTAFWV

-450 YKNVVM
+450 YKNVAM
-456 GLKRVIMPVVTTII
+456 GLKRVIMPVVTTIV

-509 FALPAHLSTT
+509 FALPAHLSTNN
-519 KVEKQR
+519 VGKQR
-525 TWFIPVENFYNRFM
+525 TWFIPVENIYNRFM
-539 HYGLR
+539 RYALR

-569 FNLFPSRGATVMFAN
+569 FNLFPSRGATVIFAN

-596 EKIVIDVENLI
+596 ENIVIDVENII
-607 VSEIGEDLK
+607 VNEIGEDLD
-616 SYTSTIGSYFTNRAD
+616 SFTSTIGSYFTNVAN

-640 DRERAAEDMQEKL
+640 DRERTAEDMEEKL
-653 KVLVEDVE
+653 TALVENVE
-661 GAEKIRISLL
+661 GAEKINISLL
-671 RPGPPQGA
+671 RPGPPQGE
-679 DIEVTLVS
+679 DIEITLVA
-687 ENDAQRDLA
+687 ENDAQRNLA
-696 ADRLEE
+696 ADRVEE
-702 ILKSINGVDNINRN
+702 ILKSIDGVDNINRN

-736 GVDYSAVY
+736 GVDYQSVY

-755 VTDATIAG
+755 VTDVTIAG
-763 KDEDVRIYIG
+763 KEEDVRIYIG
-773 NGSNTENFIK
+773 SEDYTENFIK
-783 NTTIKNRQ
+783 NTTVKNRQ
-791 GNSIPMSQFSTLREI
+791 GNSIQMSQFSTLREI

-813 HLDGDRSIKLTASIA
+813 HFDGDRSIKLTASIA
-828 DGRPR
+828 DERPT
-833 GRPSKVEQDQKLDE
+833 
-847 GQSLNKKPEEA
+847 KKPSGVDQDLNFA
-858 PKVSRGPPPSKTIIL
+858 GDQSMKRGPPPSKTAIL
-873 AKALKELN
+873 AMALKELN
-881 ASVDFPQ
+881 APVEFPQ

-906 FLRAFVVAIV
+906 FLRAFVVAII

-989 SAALEDKIVWIAR
+989 SAALEDKIIWIAR
-1002 GARDRLRP
+1002 GSRDRLRA

-1040 LALGYGLIFGTF
+1040 LALGYGLIFGTV

-1073 RIKTRFSRKKAA
+1073 RIKTKFSRKKTVV
-1085 A
+1085 

>member
-1 MFKKFIKSSLFFHFY
+1 
-16 VYIISPF
+16 
-23 VLKDSFFMDS
+23 MDS

-39 RQKKFALVFSFA
+39 RQKKFALVFSLA
-51 FIAIGILSVVGMQRD
+51 FIAIGVLSVVGMQRD

-106 GLKEITSTSREGISS
+106 GIKEITSTSREGISS

-136 KNDVRNAI
+136 KNDIRNAI

-222 KLDKYNISV
+222 KLDKYNMSI

-238 STRNARFTV
+238 SSRNARFTV

-261 LSEFESIDDIKDVVI
+261 LSEFQSIDDIKDVVI

-287 GDIAEVFRGQEEET
+287 GDMAEVFRGQEEET

-329 RIRER
+329 RVRER
-334 VAEFQTNIPDDINIF
+334 VAELQKNIPDDINIF

-356 AVANRLEIIIKNGYI
+356 AVANRLDIIIKNGYI
-371 GLALVLVVLGAFLSL
+371 GLALVLVVLGAFLSIK
-386 RTAFWV
+386 TAFWV

-440 HHYKSKGGDL
+440 HHYKSKEGDL

-456 GLKRVIMPVVTTII
+456 GLKRVIMPVVTTIV

-509 FALPAHLSTT
+509 FALPAHLSTK
-519 KVEKQR
+519 KVGKQR
-525 TWFIPVENFYNRFM
+525 TWFIPFENIYNRFM
-539 HYGLR
+539 HYALR

-584 IEAPN
+584 VEAPN

-687 ENDAQRDLA
+687 ENDAQRALA

-702 ILKSINGVDNINRN
+702 ILKTINGVDNINRN

-736 GVDYSAVY
+736 GVDYSTVY

-773 NGSNTENFIK
+773 NDTNTENFIK

-833 GRPSKVEQDQKLDE
+833 GRPSKVEQDQNLDE
-847 GQSLNKKPEEA
+847 DQSLNKKPEEA
-858 PKVSRGPPPSKTIIL
+858 PKVSRGPPPSKAIIL

-888 VSIITSGGA
+888 VSIITAGGA

-906 FLRAFVVAIV
+906 FLRAFVVAII

-975 SLVMVSHLNYIKEK
+975 SLVMVSHLNHIKEK
-989 SAALEDKIVWIAR
+989 SAALEDKIIWIAR
-1002 GARDRLRP
+1002 GSRDRLRA

-1040 LALGYGLIFGTF
+1040 LALGYGLIFGTV

-1073 RIKTRFSRKKAA
+1073 RIKTKFSRKKAVV
-1085 A
+1085 

>member
-1 MFKKFIKSSLFFHFY
+1 M
-16 VYIISPF
+16 
-23 VLKDSFFMDS
+23 DSF
-33 ILDFLV
+33 LDFLV
-39 RQKKFALVFSFA
+39 RQKKFALVFSLA
-51 FIAIGILSVVGMQRD
+51 FIAIGVLSVLGMQRD

-72 FEVLSVTTA
+72 FEVLSVTTS

-92 SVTNIIEEELLSVS
+92 SVTNVIEEELLSVS
-106 GLKEITSTSREGISS
+106 GIKEITSSSREGISS

-136 KNDVRNAI
+136 KNDVRNAV
-144 NRVKAFPEEVTDLPR
+144 NRVKAFPEEVTDLPQ

-170 ITINID
+170 VTLNVD

-203 QVDNPSYLDSE
+203 SVDNPSYLDSE

-222 KLDKYNISV
+222 KLDKYTMSI

-238 STRNARFTV
+238 SSRNARFTV

-329 RIRER
+329 RVRER
-334 VAEFQTNIPDDINIF
+334 VAELKKNIPDDINIF

-356 AVANRLEIIIKNGYI
+356 AVSNRLDIIIKNGYI
-371 GLALVLVVLGAFLSL
+371 GLALVLVVLGVFLSL
-386 RTAFWV
+386 KTAFWV

-433 IIIAESI
+433 IVIAESI
-440 HHYKSKGGDL
+440 HHYKSKEGNL

-497 IFALGISFLEIT
+497 LFALAISFLEIT
-509 FALPAHLSTT
+509 FALPAHLATN
-519 KVEKQR
+519 KVEKQKR
-525 TWFIPVENFYNRFM
+525 WFVPVENFYNKCMVRI
-539 HYGLR
+539 LK

-554 ALLVYTSFFAFKNIP
+554 GLLVYSAMFAMKNIP

-589 GSSAAYT
+589 GSSASYT
-596 EKIVIDVENLI
+596 ENIVIDIENLI
-607 VSEIGEDLK
+607 VSEIGDDLK

-640 DRERAAEDMQEKL
+640 DRERPAEDMQEKL
-653 KVLVEDVE
+653 KELVKNVE
-661 GAEKIRISLL
+661 GAEEIRISLL

-687 ENDAQRDLA
+687 ESDSQRALA

-702 ILKSINGVDNINRN
+702 ILNSIDGVDNINRN

-736 GVDYSAVY
+736 GVDYQSVY

-763 KDEDVRIYIG
+763 KEEDVRIYIG
-773 NGSNTENFIK
+773 ENDYTENFIK
-783 NTTIKNRQ
+783 NTAVKNRQ
-791 GNSIPMSQFSTLREI
+791 GNLIPMSQFSTLREI

-813 HLDGDRSIKLTASIA
+813 HLDGDRSIKVTASIA

-833 GRPSKVEQDQKLDE
+833 GRPTKVDE
-847 GQSLNKKPEEA
+847 TINTDDNQSLNVKSDEAQLNEAKPA
-858 PKVSRGPPPSKTIIL
+858 RRGPPPSKTTIL

-881 ASVDFPQ
+881 ASVDYPQ
-888 VSIITSGGA
+888 VSIITAGGA
-897 QESIESLQD
+897 QESIDSLQD

-939 PFSLIGVVW
+939 PFSLIGVIW

-975 SLVMVSHLNYIKEK
+975 SLVMVSHLNYIRDK
-989 SAALEDKIVWIAR
+989 SAQLEDKKVWIAR
-1002 GARDRLRP
+1002 GSRDRLRA

-1073 RIKTRFSRKKAA
+1073 RIRVRFSRKKSPA
-1085 A
+1085 

>member
-1 MFKKFIKSSLFFHFY
+1 M
-16 VYIISPF
+16 
-23 VLKDSFFMDS
+23 DSF
-33 ILDFLV
+33 LDFLV
-39 RQKKFALVFSFA
+39 RQKKFALVFSLA
-51 FIAIGILSVVGMQRD
+51 FIAIGVLSVLGMQRD

-72 FEVLSVTTA
+72 FEVLSVTTS

-92 SVTNIIEEELLSVS
+92 SVTNVIEEELLSVS
-106 GLKEITSTSREGISS
+106 GIKEITSSSREGISS

-136 KNDVRNAI
+136 KNDVRNAV
-144 NRVKAFPEEVTDLPR
+144 NRVKAFPEEVTDLPQ

-170 ITINID
+170 VTLNVD

-203 QVDNPSYLDSE
+203 SVDNPSYLDSE

-222 KLDKYNISV
+222 KLDKYKMSI

-238 STRNARFTV
+238 SSRNARFTV

-261 LSEFESIDDIKDVVI
+261 LSEFESIDDIKGVVI

-287 GDIAEVFRGQEEET
+287 DDIAEVFRGQEEET

-329 RIRER
+329 RVRER
-334 VAEFQTNIPDDINIF
+334 VAELKKNIPEDINIF

-356 AVANRLEIIIKNGYI
+356 AVSNRLDIIIKNGYI
-371 GLALVLVVLGAFLSL
+371 GLALVLVVLGVFLSL
-386 RTAFWV
+386 KTAFWV

-433 IIIAESI
+433 IVIAESI
-440 HHYKSKGGDL
+440 HHYKSKEGNL

-497 IFALGISFLEIT
+497 LFALTISFLEIT
-509 FALPAHLSTT
+509 FALPAHLATN
-519 KVEKQR
+519 KVEKQKR
-525 TWFIPVENFYNRFM
+525 WFVPVENFYNKCMVRI
-539 HYGLR
+539 LK

-554 ALLVYTSFFAFKNIP
+554 GLLVYSAMFAMKNIP

-589 GSSAAYT
+589 GSSASYT
-596 EKIVIDVENLI
+596 ENIVIDIENLI
-607 VSEIGEDLK
+607 VSEIGDDLK

-640 DRERAAEDMQEKL
+640 DRERPAEDMQEKL
-653 KVLVEDVE
+653 KELVKNVE
-661 GAEKIRISLL
+661 GAEEIRISLL

-687 ENDAQRDLA
+687 ESDSQRALA

-702 ILKSINGVDNINRN
+702 ILNSIDGVDNINRN

-736 GVDYSAVY
+736 GIDYQSVY

-763 KDEDVRIYIG
+763 KEEDVRIYIG
-773 NGSNTENFIK
+773 ENDYTENFIK
-783 NTTIKNRQ
+783 NTAVKNRQ
-791 GNSIPMSQFSTLREI
+791 GNLIPMSQFSTLREI

-813 HLDGDRSIKLTASIA
+813 HLDGDRSIKVTASIA

-833 GRPSKVEQDQKLDE
+833 GRSTKVDE
-847 GQSLNKKPEEA
+847 TINTDDNQSLNVKSDEA
-858 PKVSRGPPPSKTIIL
+858 QLNEAKLARRGPPPSKTTIL

-881 ASVDFPQ
+881 ASVEYPQ
-888 VSIITSGGA
+888 VSIITAGGA
-897 QESIESLQD
+897 QESIDSLQD

-939 PFSLIGVVW
+939 PFSLIGVIW

-975 SLVMVSHLNYIKEK
+975 SLVMVSHLNYIRDK
-989 SAALEDKIVWIAR
+989 SAQLEDKKVWIAR
-1002 GARDRLRP
+1002 GSRDRLRA

-1073 RIKTRFSRKKAA
+1073 RIRARFSRKKSPA
-1085 A
+1085 